1 MKNLL
6 RIGVDIGSTTI
17 KMVVINQKEKIL
29 FKTYRRHLAD
39 IRNAFKSCL
48 LDAENT
54 IKNNRLIFSISGSG
68 GMSIAEKLKV
78 EFIQE
83 VIASTKAI
91 QKHNPETDV
100 VIELGGEDAKITY
113 LNGGIEQRMNGSCA
127 GGTGAFIDQMA
138 SLLNMDA
145 SSLNEEAKN
154 YTNIYPIAARC
165 GVFAKTDV
173 QPLINEGAKKSDIAI
188 SIFHAV
194 VVQTISVLACGRPI
208 LGKVAFL
215 GGPLTF
221 LSELRK
227 RFIDVLELKEDD
239 VIFPDDSEL
248 YVALGAALSC
258 EGKNEYDY
266 EEVLK
271 NLEDIKVDEEHK
283 SDSLE
288 PLFKNEAEYKE
299 FKDRHDQ
306 NIIKELSIDEAKGP
320 CFLGIDAGS
329 TTTKAVLIN
338 DKSEILYSYYAS
350 NKGNPVDTASGIL
363 KEIYSNIPE
372 GAQIVY
378 SGVTGYGEHL
388 LKEAFS
394 IDIGEIET
402 VAHYKAA
409 KFFCKNVDFILDIG
423 GQDMKCLRIKDG
435 TIQSITLNE
444 ACSAGCGSFLQAFAK
459 SLGFEIKD
467 FAKKAIFAKA
477 PVDLGSKC
485 TVFMNSKVKQAQKE
499 GFTVEDIAAG
509 LAYSVVKNSL
519 YKVIKLRNPDE
530 LGNNI
535 VVQGGTFYNEAVL
548 RSFELL
554 SGRNVV
560 RPNISGL
567 MGAFGAAI
575 LAKEAYELKN
585 KIACDEDETAATVE
599 SNIFCEEKN
608 LNIYDEKDNTRGIQ
622 ILTNMNDDKPLHIST
637 LVTKENVDKIDM
649 KSTNS
654 RCKGCSNSCL
664 LTINRF
670 PNGNKFIAG
679 NKCDIPLGNNKNN
692 KDIPNLYEY
701 KYKRVFNY
709 KPLELSEAKRGVIG
723 IPRVLN
729 MYENYPLWF
738 TIFTKLGFRVELSE
752 KSSKK
757 LYEKG
762 LTSIVSETAC
772 YPAKITHGHVED
784 LIEKGIKN
792 IFYPCILHE
801 SREFKNATDTFNCPV
816 VTSYA
821 EVIKNNMDSIE
832 KNKVNFMNP
841 FLPIAN
847 KGKLKKRLKEALS
860 IFNISQR
867 EISCAVEEAFKEQ
880 ENFRRDIR
888 EKGIETLEYIKNNNI
903 QGILLGGRP
912 YHVDPEINHGMP
924 KLINS
929 LGFAVLTEDS
939 VAHLGEIEGKL
950 NVVDQWAYHS
960 RLYRASNFIINNKN
974 VNLVQLTSFGCGLDS
989 ITTDAVSE
997 IIEKGSKI
1005 YTNIKIDEGSNLGAA
1020 RIRLRSLKA
1029 AIDERKNIDTK
1040 SYIIESNKKS
1050 FVNPGKS
1057 KTIIVPQFSP
1067 IHFNILESAFRACGY
1082 DLIVL
1087 NNGDKAIDEGLKY
1100 VNNDICYPAIVV
1112 IGQVI
1117 EALKTGNYDLENTSI
1132 LLAQTEGQCRFTNYT
1147 SVLEKALKESGYE
1160 GIPVLSL
1167 SLAGIDKTNSLEGM
1181 NLNLVKKSIV
1191 GVIYGD
1197 LLSKVLHRV
1206 RPYEKIKG
1214 STDELYNKWN
1224 NICRD
1229 SFNEPLKKNFKN
1241 IITNIIKEFEELP
1254 RIDVYKPKV
1263 GLVGELL
1270 VKFNPIA
1277 NNKIVNMLEKEGV
1290 EVVHN
1295 DLLTLFLS
1303 SAKNQIFNYK
1313 HLDGKY
1319 INRLKGEITI
1329 KLIEKYQKV
1338 YLEALKKSKIF
1349 YVTEKIDELAN
1360 NASKI
1365 ISLGNQ
1371 SGEGWK
1377 LPGEIMELE
1386 SWGVN
1391 NVICMQPFGCLPSH
1405 AVARGAI
1412 KSLKKLNNK
1421 LNIVTIEYDPG
1432 SSEVNQTNRIKLMLA
1447 SAFDKI

>member
-1 MKNLL
+1 MGNILK
-6 RIGVDIGSTTI
+6 IGVDIGSTTI
-17 KMVVINQKEKIL
+17 KMVVIDQDEKIL

-48 LDAENT
+48 EDAESI
-54 IKNNRLIFSISGSG
+54 IKDKKLTFSISGSG
-68 GMSIAEKLKV
+68 GMSLAEKLNV

-91 QKHNPETDV
+91 QINNPETDV

-113 LNGGIEQRMNGSCA
+113 LNGGVEQRMNGTCA

-145 SSLNEEAKN
+145 GKLNEEAKS

-173 QPLINEGAKKSDIAI
+173 QPLINEGAKKCDIAI

-227 RFIDVLELKEDD
+227 RFIEVLKLKDED
-239 VIFPDDSEL
+239 VIFPQDSEL

-258 EGKNEYDY
+258 EGKSEYDY
-266 EEVLK
+266 HSILAR
-271 NLEDIKVDEEHK
+271 LEDIKGEEENK

-288 PLFKNEAEYKE
+288 PLFKNKQEYDSFKE
-299 FKDRHDQ
+299 RHDKSVV
-306 NIIKELSIDEAKGP
+306 KEIDISMAEGK
-320 CFLGIDAGS
+320 CYLGIDAGS

-338 DKSEILYSYYAS
+338 EKCEILYSYYAG
-350 NKGNPVDTASGIL
+350 NKGNPVDTAAGII

-372 GAQIVY
+372 GAKIVY

-394 IDIGEIET
+394 MDIGEIET

-409 KFFCKNVDFILDIG
+409 KFFCPDVDFILDIG

-467 FAKKAIFAKA
+467 FAKKALFAKS

-519 YKVIKLRNPDE
+519 YKVIKLRNPNE

-548 RSFELL
+548 RSFERL
-554 SGRNVV
+554 SGRNVI
-560 RPNISGL
+560 RPNIAGL

-575 LAKEAYELKN
+575 LAKENYEA
-585 KIACDEDETAATVE
+585 IACSINDETAATVE
-599 SNIFCEEKN
+599 NNIADNKN
-608 LNIYDEKDNTRGIQ
+608 
-622 ILTNMNDDKPLHIST
+622 DKVKKNNLHISN
-637 LVTKENVDKIDM
+637 LVSKENVDNIEM

-670 PNGNKFIAG
+670 PNGNRFIAG
-679 NKCDIPLGNNKNN
+679 NKCDTPLGNNTKDKN
-692 KDIPNLYEY
+692 IPNLYEY
-701 KYKRVFNY
+701 KYNRIFNY
-709 KPLELSEAKRGVIG
+709 EPLELNKAKRGIIG

-738 TIFTKLGFRVELSE
+738 TLFTNLGFRVEISE
-752 KSSKK
+752 KSSKE

-772 YPAKITHGHVED
+772 YPAKMTHGHVED

-821 EVIKNNMDSIE
+821 EVIKNNMDSLE
-832 KNKVNFMNP
+832 EENVNFMNP

-847 KGKLKKRLKEALS
+847 KSKLKKRLKDALS

-867 EISCAVEEAFKEQ
+867 EINYAVDKAWDEQ
-880 ENFRRDIR
+880 ENFKKDIR
-888 EKGIETLEYIKNNNI
+888 EKGVETLKYIKDHNI

-929 LGFAVLTEDS
+929 LGFAVFTEDS
-939 VAHLGEIEGKL
+939 VAHLGEIDGKL
-950 NVVDQWAYHS
+950 NVVDQWTYHS
-960 RLYRASNFIINNKN
+960 RLYRASNFIIDHDDI
-974 VNLVQLTSFGCGLDS
+974 NLVQLTSFGCGLDS
-989 ITTDAVSE
+989 ITTDAVAE
-997 IIEKGSKI
+997 ILECGSKI

-1029 AIDERKNIDTK
+1029 AIEERKNKNIETSITKKDTK
-1040 SYIIESNKKS
+1040 KFI
-1050 FVNPGKS
+1050 NPGKN

-1082 DLIVL
+1082 DLVVL
-1087 NNGDKAIDEGLKY
+1087 NNGNNAIDEGLKY

-1117 EALKTGNYDLENTSI
+1117 EALKSGRYDLENTSI
-1132 LLAQTEGQCRFTNYT
+1132 LLAQSEGQCRFTNYT
-1147 SVLEKALKESGYE
+1147 SVLEKALKEAGYE
-1160 GIPVLSL
+1160 DLPVLSL
-1167 SLAGIDKTNSLEGM
+1167 SLAGVDKTNSLEGM
-1181 NLNLVKKSIV
+1181 NLDLVKKSIV

-1197 LLSKVLHRV
+1197 LLSRVLHRV

-1214 STDELYNKWN
+1214 SADELYKKWTR
-1224 NICRD
+1224 ICRE
-1229 SFNEPLKKNFKN
+1229 SFEEPLKKNFKS
-1241 IITNIIKEFEELP
+1241 IISSIIKEFEELP

-1277 NNKIVNMLEKEGV
+1277 NNSIVNMLEKEGV

-1295 DLLTLFLS
+1295 DLLSLFLS

-1319 INRLKGEITI
+1319 ISKLKGEITI

-1338 YLEALKKSKIF
+1338 YIDALKKSRIF
-1349 YVTEKIDELAN
+1349 YVTEKIDEMAH

-1386 SWGVN
+1386 NWGVN
-1391 NVICMQPFGCLPSH
+1391 NVVCMQPFGCLPSH
-1405 AVARGAI
+1405 AVARGTI
-1412 KSLKKLNNK
+1412 KALKKLNNK

-1432 SSEVNQTNRIKLMLA
+1432 SSEVNQNNRIKLMLA

>member
-1 MKNLL
+1 MGNILK
-6 RIGVDIGSTTI
+6 IGVDIGSTTI
-17 KMVVINQKEKIL
+17 KMVVINQDEKIL

-48 LDAENT
+48 EDAESI
-54 IKNNRLIFSISGSG
+54 IKDKKLTFSISGSG
-68 GMSIAEKLKV
+68 GMSLAEKLNV

-91 QKHNPETDV
+91 QINNPETDV

-113 LNGGIEQRMNGSCA
+113 LNGGVEQRMNGTCA

-145 SSLNEEAKN
+145 GKLNEEAKS

-173 QPLINEGAKKSDIAI
+173 QPLINEGAKKCDIAI

-227 RFIDVLELKEDD
+227 RFIEVLKLKDED
-239 VIFPDDSEL
+239 VIFPQDSEL

-258 EGKNEYDY
+258 EGKSEYDY
-266 EEVLK
+266 HSILAR
-271 NLEDIKVDEEHK
+271 LEDIKGEEENK

-288 PLFKNEAEYKE
+288 PLFKNKQEYDSFKE
-299 FKDRHDQ
+299 RHDKSVV
-306 NIIKELSIDEAKGP
+306 KEIDISMAEGK
-320 CFLGIDAGS
+320 CYLGIDAGS

-338 DKSEILYSYYAS
+338 EKCEILYSYYAG
-350 NKGNPVDTASGIL
+350 NKGNPVDTAAGII

-372 GAQIVY
+372 GAKIVY

-394 IDIGEIET
+394 MDIGEIET

-409 KFFCKNVDFILDIG
+409 KFFCPDVDFILDIG

-467 FAKKAIFAKA
+467 FAKKALFAKS

-548 RSFELL
+548 RSFERL
-554 SGRNVV
+554 SGRNVI
-560 RPNISGL
+560 RPNIAGL

-575 LAKEAYELKN
+575 LAKENYEAR
-585 KIACDEDETAATVE
+585 ACYIDDETAATVE
-599 SNIFCEEKN
+599 NNISDNKN
-608 LNIYDEKDNTRGIQ
+608 DEVKANNI
-622 ILTNMNDDKPLHIST
+622 HIST
-637 LVTKENVDKIDM
+637 LVSKENVDNIEM

-654 RCKGCSNSCL
+654 RCRGCSNSCL

-670 PNGNKFIAG
+670 PNGNRFIAG
-679 NKCDIPLGNNKNN
+679 NKCDTPLGNNT
-692 KDIPNLYEY
+692 KDRNIPNLYEY
-701 KYKRVFNY
+701 KYNRIFNY
-709 KPLELSEAKRGVIG
+709 EPLELNKAKRGIIG

-738 TIFTKLGFRVELSE
+738 TLFTNLGFRVEISE
-752 KSSKK
+752 KSSKE

-772 YPAKITHGHVED
+772 YPAKMTHGHVED

-821 EVIKNNMDSIE
+821 EVIKNNMDSLE
-832 KNKVNFMNP
+832 ENNVNFMNP

-847 KGKLKKRLKEALS
+847 KSKLKKRLKDALS

-867 EISCAVEEAFKEQ
+867 EINYAVDKAWDEQ
-880 ENFRRDIR
+880 ENFKKDIR
-888 EKGIETLEYIKNNNI
+888 EKGVETLKYIKDHNI

-929 LGFAVLTEDS
+929 LGFAVFTEDS
-939 VAHLGEIEGKL
+939 VAHLGEIDGKL

-960 RLYRASNFIINNKN
+960 RLYRASNFIIDHDDI
-974 VNLVQLTSFGCGLDS
+974 NLVQLTSFGCGLDS
-989 ITTDAVSE
+989 ITTDAVAE
-997 IIEKGSKI
+997 ILECGSKI

-1029 AIDERKNIDTK
+1029 AIEERRNKNIETSITKKDTK
-1040 SYIIESNKKS
+1040 KFI
-1050 FVNPGKS
+1050 NPGKN

-1082 DLIVL
+1082 DLVVL
-1087 NNGDKAIDEGLKY
+1087 NNGDNAIDEGLKY

-1117 EALKTGNYDLENTSI
+1117 EALKSGRYDLENTSI
-1132 LLAQTEGQCRFTNYT
+1132 LLAQSEGQCRFTNYT
-1147 SVLEKALKESGYE
+1147 SVLEKALKEAGYE
-1160 GIPVLSL
+1160 DLPVLSL
-1167 SLAGIDKTNSLEGM
+1167 SLAGVDKTNSLEGM
-1181 NLNLVKKSIV
+1181 NLDLVKKSIV

-1197 LLSKVLHRV
+1197 LLSRVLHRV

-1214 STDELYNKWN
+1214 SADELYKKWTR
-1224 NICRD
+1224 ICRE
-1229 SFNEPLKKNFKN
+1229 SFEEPLKKNFKS
-1241 IITNIIKEFEELP
+1241 IISSIIKEFEELP

-1277 NNKIVNMLEKEGV
+1277 NNSIVNMLEKEGV

-1295 DLLTLFLS
+1295 DLLSLFLS

-1319 INRLKGEITI
+1319 ISKLKGEITI

-1338 YLEALKKSKIF
+1338 YIDALKKSRIF
-1349 YVTEKIDELAN
+1349 YVTEKIDEMAH

-1386 SWGVN
+1386 NWGVN
-1391 NVICMQPFGCLPSH
+1391 NVVCMQPFGCLPSH
-1405 AVARGAI
+1405 AVARGTI
-1412 KSLKKLNNK
+1412 KALKKFNNK

-1432 SSEVNQTNRIKLMLA
+1432 SSEVNQNNRIKLMLA

>member
-1 MKNLL
+1 MGNILK
-6 RIGVDIGSTTI
+6 IGVDIGSTTI
-17 KMVVINQKEKIL
+17 KMVVIDQDEKIL

-48 LDAENT
+48 EDAENI
-54 IKNNRLIFSISGSG
+54 IKDKKLTFSISGSG
-68 GMSIAEKLKV
+68 GMSLAEKLNV

-91 QKHNPETDV
+91 QINNPETDV

-113 LNGGIEQRMNGSCA
+113 LNGGVEQRMNGTCA

-145 SSLNEEAKN
+145 GRLNEEAKD

-173 QPLINEGAKKSDIAI
+173 QPLINEGAKKCDIAI

-227 RFIDVLELKEDD
+227 RFIEVLKLKDEDI
-239 VIFPDDSEL
+239 IFPQDSEL

-258 EGKNEYDY
+258 EGKSEYDY
-266 EEVLK
+266 HSILAR
-271 NLEDIKVDEEHK
+271 LEDIKGEEENK

-288 PLFKNEAEYKE
+288 PLFKNKQEYDSFKE
-299 FKDRHDQ
+299 RHDKSVV
-306 NIIKELSIDEAKGP
+306 KEIDISMAEGK
-320 CFLGIDAGS
+320 CYLGIDAGS

-338 DKSEILYSYYAS
+338 EKCEILYSYYAG
-350 NKGNPVDTASGIL
+350 NKGNPVDTAAGII
-363 KEIYSNIPE
+363 KEVYSNIPE
-372 GAQIVY
+372 GAKIVY

-394 IDIGEIET
+394 MDIGEIET

-409 KFFCKNVDFILDIG
+409 KFFCPDVDFILDIG

-459 SLGFEIKD
+459 SLGFEIED
-467 FAKKAIFAKA
+467 FAKKALFAKS

-548 RSFELL
+548 RSFERL
-554 SGRNVV
+554 SGRNVI
-560 RPNISGL
+560 RANIAGL

-575 LAKEAYELKN
+575 LAKENYEAR
-585 KIACDEDETAATVE
+585 ACSVNDETAATVE
-599 SNIFCEEKN
+599 NNISDNKN
-608 LNIYDEKDNTRGIQ
+608 DEVKANNI
-622 ILTNMNDDKPLHIST
+622 HIST
-637 LVTKENVDKIDM
+637 LVSKENVDNIEM

-670 PNGNKFIAG
+670 PNGNRFIAG
-679 NKCDIPLGNNKNN
+679 NKCDTPLGNNTKDKN
-692 KDIPNLYEY
+692 IPNLYEY
-701 KYKRVFNY
+701 KYNRIFNY
-709 KPLELSEAKRGVIG
+709 EPLELSKAKRGVIG

-738 TIFTKLGFRVELSE
+738 TLFTNLGFRVEISE

-772 YPAKITHGHVED
+772 YPAKMTHGHVED

-821 EVIKNNMDSIE
+821 EVIKNNMDSLE
-832 KNKVNFMNP
+832 ENNVNFMNP

-847 KGKLKKRLKEALS
+847 KSKLKKRLKNTLS
-860 IFNISQR
+860 IFNISQK
-867 EISCAVEEAFKEQ
+867 EINYAVDKAWDEQ
-880 ENFRRDIR
+880 ENFKKDIR
-888 EKGIETLEYIKNNNI
+888 EKGVKTLKYIKDHNI

-929 LGFAVLTEDS
+929 LGFAVFTEDS
-939 VAHLGEIEGKL
+939 VAHLGEIDGKL

-960 RLYRASNFIINNKN
+960 RLYRASNFIIDHDDI
-974 VNLVQLTSFGCGLDS
+974 NLVQLTSFGCGLDS
-989 ITTDAVSE
+989 ITTDAVAE
-997 IIEKGSKI
+997 ILECGSKI

-1029 AIDERKNIDTK
+1029 AIEERKNKNIETSITKRDTK
-1040 SYIIESNKKS
+1040 KFI
-1050 FVNPGKS
+1050 NPGKN

-1082 DLIVL
+1082 DLVVL
-1087 NNGDKAIDEGLKY
+1087 NNGDNAIDEGLKY

-1117 EALKTGNYDLENTSI
+1117 EALKSGRYDLENTSI
-1132 LLAQTEGQCRFTNYT
+1132 LLAQSEGQCRFTNYT
-1147 SVLEKALKESGYE
+1147 SVLEKALKEAGYE
-1160 GIPVLSL
+1160 DLPVLSL
-1167 SLAGIDKTNSLEGM
+1167 SLAGVDKTNSLEGM
-1181 NLNLVKKSIV
+1181 NLDLVKKSIV

-1197 LLSKVLHRV
+1197 LLSRVLHRV

-1214 STDELYNKWN
+1214 SADELYKKWTR
-1224 NICRD
+1224 ICRE
-1229 SFNEPLKKNFKN
+1229 SFEEPLKKNFKS
-1241 IITNIIKEFEELP
+1241 IILSIIKEFEELP

-1277 NNKIVNMLEKEGV
+1277 NNSIVNMLEKEGV

-1295 DLLTLFLS
+1295 DLLSLFLS

-1319 INRLKGEITI
+1319 ISKLKGEITI

-1338 YLEALKKSKIF
+1338 YIDALKKSRIF
-1349 YVTEKIDELAN
+1349 YVTEKIDEMAH

-1386 SWGVN
+1386 NWGVN
-1391 NVICMQPFGCLPSH
+1391 NVVCMQPFGCLPSH
-1405 AVARGAI
+1405 AVARGTI
-1412 KSLKKLNNK
+1412 KALKKLNNK

-1432 SSEVNQTNRIKLMLA
+1432 SSEVNQNNRIKLMLA

>member
-1 MKNLL
+1 MGNILK
-6 RIGVDIGSTTI
+6 IGVDIGSTTI
-17 KMVVINQKEKIL
+17 KMVVIDQDEKIL

-48 LDAENT
+48 EDAESI
-54 IKNNRLIFSISGSG
+54 IKDKKLTFSISGSG
-68 GMSIAEKLKV
+68 GMSLAEKLNV

-91 QKHNPETDV
+91 QINNPETDV

-113 LNGGIEQRMNGSCA
+113 LNGGVEQRMNGTCA

-145 SSLNEEAKN
+145 GKLNEEAKS

-173 QPLINEGAKKSDIAI
+173 QPLINEGAKKCDIAI

-227 RFIDVLELKEDD
+227 RFIEVLKLKDED
-239 VIFPDDSEL
+239 VIFPQDSEL

-258 EGKNEYDY
+258 EGKSEYDY
-266 EEVLK
+266 HSILAR
-271 NLEDIKVDEEHK
+271 LEDIKDEEENK

-288 PLFKNEAEYKE
+288 PLFKNKQEYDSFKE
-299 FKDRHDQ
+299 RHDKSVV
-306 NIIKELSIDEAKGP
+306 KEIDISMAEGK
-320 CFLGIDAGS
+320 CYLGIDAGS

-338 DKSEILYSYYAS
+338 EKCEILYSYYAG
-350 NKGNPVDTASGIL
+350 NKGNPVDTAAGII

-372 GAQIVY
+372 GAKIVY

-394 IDIGEIET
+394 MDIGEIET

-409 KFFCKNVDFILDIG
+409 KFFCPDVDFILDIG

-467 FAKKAIFAKA
+467 FAKKALFAKS

-548 RSFELL
+548 RSFERL
-554 SGRNVV
+554 SGRNVI
-560 RPNISGL
+560 RPNIAGL

-575 LAKEAYELKN
+575 LAKENYEAR
-585 KIACDEDETAATVE
+585 ACYIDDETAATVE
-599 SNIFCEEKN
+599 NNISDNKN
-608 LNIYDEKDNTRGIQ
+608 DEVKANNI
-622 ILTNMNDDKPLHIST
+622 HIST
-637 LVTKENVDKIDM
+637 LVSKENVDNIEM

-654 RCKGCSNSCL
+654 RCRGCSNSCL

-670 PNGNKFIAG
+670 PNGNRFIAG
-679 NKCDIPLGNNKNN
+679 NKCDTPLGNNTKDKN
-692 KDIPNLYEY
+692 IPNLYEY
-701 KYKRVFNY
+701 KYNRIFNY
-709 KPLELSEAKRGVIG
+709 EPLELNKAKRGIIG

-738 TIFTKLGFRVELSE
+738 TLFTNLGFRVEISE
-752 KSSKK
+752 KSSKE

-772 YPAKITHGHVED
+772 YPAKMTHGHVED

-821 EVIKNNMDSIE
+821 EVIKNNMDSLE
-832 KNKVNFMNP
+832 ENNVNFMNP

-847 KGKLKKRLKEALS
+847 KSKLKKRLKDALS

-867 EISCAVEEAFKEQ
+867 EINYAVDKAWDEQ
-880 ENFRRDIR
+880 ENFKKDIR
-888 EKGIETLEYIKNNNI
+888 EKGVETLKYIKDHNI

-929 LGFAVLTEDS
+929 LGFAVFTEDS
-939 VAHLGEIEGKL
+939 VAHLGEIDGKL

-960 RLYRASNFIINNKN
+960 RLYRASNFIIDHDDI
-974 VNLVQLTSFGCGLDS
+974 NLVQLTSFGCGLDS
-989 ITTDAVSE
+989 ITTDAVAE
-997 IIEKGSKI
+997 ILECGSKI

-1029 AIDERKNIDTK
+1029 AIEERKNKNIETSITKKDTK
-1040 SYIIESNKKS
+1040 KFI
-1050 FVNPGKS
+1050 NPGKN

-1082 DLIVL
+1082 DLVVL
-1087 NNGDKAIDEGLKY
+1087 NNGDNAIDEGLKY

-1117 EALKTGNYDLENTSI
+1117 EALKSGRYDLENTSI
-1132 LLAQTEGQCRFTNYT
+1132 LLAQSEGQCRFTNYT
-1147 SVLEKALKESGYE
+1147 SVLEKALKEAGYE
-1160 GIPVLSL
+1160 DLPVLSL
-1167 SLAGIDKTNSLEGM
+1167 SLAGVDKTNSLEGM
-1181 NLNLVKKSIV
+1181 NLDLVKKSIV

-1197 LLSKVLHRV
+1197 LLSRVLHRV

-1214 STDELYNKWN
+1214 SADELYKKWTR
-1224 NICRD
+1224 ICRE
-1229 SFNEPLKKNFKN
+1229 SFEEPLKKNFKS
-1241 IITNIIKEFEELP
+1241 IISSIIKEFEELP

-1277 NNKIVNMLEKEGV
+1277 NNSIVNMLEKEGV

-1295 DLLTLFLS
+1295 DLLSLFLS

-1319 INRLKGEITI
+1319 ISKLKGEITI

-1338 YLEALKKSKIF
+1338 YIDALKKSRIF
-1349 YVTEKIDELAN
+1349 YVTEKIDEMAH

-1386 SWGVN
+1386 NWGVN
-1391 NVICMQPFGCLPSH
+1391 NVVCMQPFGCLPSH
-1405 AVARGAI
+1405 AVARGTI
-1412 KSLKKLNNK
+1412 KALKKLNNK

-1432 SSEVNQTNRIKLMLA
+1432 SSEVNQNNRIKLMLA

>member
-1 MKNLL
+1 MGNILK
-6 RIGVDIGSTTI
+6 IGVDIGSTTI
-17 KMVVINQKEKIL
+17 KMVVIDQDEKIL

-48 LDAENT
+48 EDAENI
-54 IKNNRLIFSISGSG
+54 IKDKKLTFSISGSG
-68 GMSIAEKLKV
+68 GMSLAEKLNV

-91 QKHNPETDV
+91 QINNPETDV

-113 LNGGIEQRMNGSCA
+113 LNGGVEQRMNGTCA

-145 SSLNEEAKN
+145 GRLNEEAKD

-173 QPLINEGAKKSDIAI
+173 QPLINEGAKKCDIAI

-227 RFIDVLELKEDD
+227 RFIEVLKLKDEDI
-239 VIFPDDSEL
+239 IFPQDSEL

-258 EGKNEYDY
+258 EGKSEYDY
-266 EEVLK
+266 HSILAR
-271 NLEDIKVDEEHK
+271 LEDIKGEEENK

-288 PLFKNEAEYKE
+288 PLFKNKQEYDSFKE
-299 FKDRHDQ
+299 RHD
-306 NIIKELSIDEAKGP
+306 KSVVREIDISMAEGK
-320 CFLGIDAGS
+320 CYLGIDAGS

-338 DKSEILYSYYAS
+338 EKCEILYSYYAG
-350 NKGNPVDTASGIL
+350 NKGNPVDTAAGII

-372 GAQIVY
+372 GAKIVY

-394 IDIGEIET
+394 MDIGEIET

-409 KFFCKNVDFILDIG
+409 KFFCPDVDFILDIG

-459 SLGFEIKD
+459 SLGFEIED
-467 FAKKAIFAKA
+467 FAKKALFAKS

-548 RSFELL
+548 RSFERL
-554 SGRNVV
+554 SGRNVI
-560 RPNISGL
+560 RPNIAGL

-575 LAKEAYELKN
+575 LAKENYEAR
-585 KIACDEDETAATVE
+585 ACSVNDETAATVE
-599 SNIFCEEKN
+599 NNISDNKN
-608 LNIYDEKDNTRGIQ
+608 DEVKANNI
-622 ILTNMNDDKPLHIST
+622 HIST
-637 LVTKENVDKIDM
+637 LVSKENVDNIEM

-670 PNGNKFIAG
+670 PNGNRFIAG
-679 NKCDIPLGNNKNN
+679 NKCDTPLGNNTKDKN
-692 KDIPNLYEY
+692 IPNLYEY
-701 KYKRVFNY
+701 KYNRIFNY
-709 KPLELSEAKRGVIG
+709 EPLELSKAKRGVIG

-738 TIFTKLGFRVELSE
+738 TLFTNLGFRVEISE

-772 YPAKITHGHVED
+772 YPAKMTHGHVED

-821 EVIKNNMDSIE
+821 EVIKNNMDSLE
-832 KNKVNFMNP
+832 ENNVNFMNP

-847 KGKLKKRLKEALS
+847 KSKLKKRLKNTLS
-860 IFNISQR
+860 IFNISQK
-867 EISCAVEEAFKEQ
+867 EINYAVDKAWDEQ
-880 ENFRRDIR
+880 ENFKKDIR
-888 EKGIETLEYIKNNNI
+888 EKGVKTLKYIKDHNI

-929 LGFAVLTEDS
+929 LGFAVFTEDS
-939 VAHLGEIEGKL
+939 VAHLGEIDGKL

-960 RLYRASNFIINNKN
+960 RLYRASNFIIDHDDI
-974 VNLVQLTSFGCGLDS
+974 NLVQLTSFGCGLDS
-989 ITTDAVSE
+989 ITTDAVAE
-997 IIEKGSKI
+997 ILECGSKI

-1029 AIDERKNIDTK
+1029 AIEERKNKNIETSITKRDTK
-1040 SYIIESNKKS
+1040 KFI
-1050 FVNPGKS
+1050 NPGKN

-1082 DLIVL
+1082 DLVVL
-1087 NNGDKAIDEGLKY
+1087 NNGDNAIDEGLKY

-1117 EALKTGNYDLENTSI
+1117 EALKSGRYDLENTSI
-1132 LLAQTEGQCRFTNYT
+1132 LLAQSEGQCRFTNYT
-1147 SVLEKALKESGYE
+1147 SVLEKALKEAGYE
-1160 GIPVLSL
+1160 DLPVLSL
-1167 SLAGIDKTNSLEGM
+1167 SLAGVDKTNSLEGM
-1181 NLNLVKKSIV
+1181 NLDLVKKSIV

-1197 LLSKVLHRV
+1197 LLSRVLHRV

-1214 STDELYNKWN
+1214 SADELYKKWTR
-1224 NICRD
+1224 ICRE
-1229 SFNEPLKKNFKN
+1229 SFEEPLKKNFKS
-1241 IITNIIKEFEELP
+1241 IISSIIKEFEELP

-1277 NNKIVNMLEKEGV
+1277 NNSIVNMLEKEGV

-1295 DLLTLFLS
+1295 DLLSLFLS

-1319 INRLKGEITI
+1319 ISKLKGEITI

-1338 YLEALKKSKIF
+1338 YIDALKKSRIF
-1349 YVTEKIDELAN
+1349 YVTEKIDEMAH

-1386 SWGVN
+1386 NWGVN
-1391 NVICMQPFGCLPSH
+1391 NVVCMQPFGCLPSH
-1405 AVARGAI
+1405 AVARGTI
-1412 KSLKKLNNK
+1412 KALKKLNNK

-1432 SSEVNQTNRIKLMLA
+1432 SSEVNQNNRIKLMLA

>member
-1 MKNLL
+1 MGNILK
-6 RIGVDIGSTTI
+6 IGVDIGSTTI
-17 KMVVINQKEKIL
+17 KMVVINQDEKIL

-48 LDAENT
+48 EDAESI
-54 IKNNRLIFSISGSG
+54 IKDKKLTFSISGSG
-68 GMSIAEKLKV
+68 GMSLAEKLNV

-91 QKHNPETDV
+91 QINNPETDV

-113 LNGGIEQRMNGSCA
+113 LNGGVEQRMNGTCA

-145 SSLNEEAKN
+145 GKLNEEAKS

-173 QPLINEGAKKSDIAI
+173 QPLINEGAKKCDIAI

-227 RFIDVLELKEDD
+227 RFIEVLKLKDED
-239 VIFPDDSEL
+239 VIFPQDSEL

-258 EGKNEYDY
+258 EGKSEYDY
-266 EEVLK
+266 HSILAR
-271 NLEDIKVDEEHK
+271 LEDIKGEEENK

-288 PLFKNEAEYKE
+288 PLFKNKQEYDSFKE
-299 FKDRHDQ
+299 RHDKSVV
-306 NIIKELSIDEAKGP
+306 KEIDISMAEGK
-320 CFLGIDAGS
+320 CYLGIDAGS

-338 DKSEILYSYYAS
+338 EKCEILYSYYAG
-350 NKGNPVDTASGIL
+350 NKGNPVDTAAGII

-372 GAQIVY
+372 GAKIVY

-394 IDIGEIET
+394 MDIGEIET

-409 KFFCKNVDFILDIG
+409 KFFCPDVDFILDIG

-467 FAKKAIFAKA
+467 FAKKALFAKS

-548 RSFELL
+548 RSFERL
-554 SGRNVV
+554 SGRNVI
-560 RPNISGL
+560 RPNIAGL

-575 LAKEAYELKN
+575 LAKENYEAR
-585 KIACDEDETAATVE
+585 ACYIDDETAATVE
-599 SNIFCEEKN
+599 NNISDNKN
-608 LNIYDEKDNTRGIQ
+608 DEVKANNI
-622 ILTNMNDDKPLHIST
+622 HIST
-637 LVTKENVDKIDM
+637 LVSKENVDNIEM

-654 RCKGCSNSCL
+654 RCRGCSNSCL

-670 PNGNKFIAG
+670 PNGNRFIAG
-679 NKCDIPLGNNKNN
+679 NKCDTPLGNNT
-692 KDIPNLYEY
+692 KDRNIPNLYEY
-701 KYKRVFNY
+701 KYNRIFNY
-709 KPLELSEAKRGVIG
+709 EPLELNKAKRGIIG

-738 TIFTKLGFRVELSE
+738 TLFTNLGFRVEISE
-752 KSSKK
+752 KSSKE

-772 YPAKITHGHVED
+772 YPAKMTHGHVEY

-821 EVIKNNMDSIE
+821 EVIKNNMDSLE
-832 KNKVNFMNP
+832 ENNVNFMNP

-847 KGKLKKRLKEALS
+847 KSKLKKRLKDALS

-867 EISCAVEEAFKEQ
+867 EINYAVDKAWDEQ
-880 ENFRRDIR
+880 ENFKKDIR
-888 EKGIETLEYIKNNNI
+888 EKGVETLKYIKDHNI

-929 LGFAVLTEDS
+929 LGFAVFTEDS
-939 VAHLGEIEGKL
+939 VAHLGEIDGKL

-960 RLYRASNFIINNKN
+960 RLYRASNFIIDHDDI
-974 VNLVQLTSFGCGLDS
+974 NLVQLTSFGCGLDS
-989 ITTDAVSE
+989 ITTDAVAE
-997 IIEKGSKI
+997 ILECGSKI

-1029 AIDERKNIDTK
+1029 AIEERRNKNIETSITKKDTK
-1040 SYIIESNKKS
+1040 KFI
-1050 FVNPGKS
+1050 NPGKN

-1082 DLIVL
+1082 DLVVL
-1087 NNGDKAIDEGLKY
+1087 NNGDNAIDEGLKY

-1117 EALKTGNYDLENTSI
+1117 EALKSGRYDLENTSI
-1132 LLAQTEGQCRFTNYT
+1132 LLAQSEGQCRFTNYT
-1147 SVLEKALKESGYE
+1147 SVLEKALKEAGYE
-1160 GIPVLSL
+1160 DLPVLSL
-1167 SLAGIDKTNSLEGM
+1167 SLAGVDKTNSLEGM
-1181 NLNLVKKSIV
+1181 NLDLVKKSIV

-1197 LLSKVLHRV
+1197 LLSRVLHRV

-1214 STDELYNKWN
+1214 SADELYKKWTR
-1224 NICRD
+1224 ICRE
-1229 SFNEPLKKNFKN
+1229 SFEEPLKKNFKS
-1241 IITNIIKEFEELP
+1241 IISSIIKEFEELP

-1277 NNKIVNMLEKEGV
+1277 NNSIVNMLEKEGV

-1295 DLLTLFLS
+1295 DLLSLFLS

-1319 INRLKGEITI
+1319 ISKLKGEITI

-1338 YLEALKKSKIF
+1338 YIDALKKSRIF
-1349 YVTEKIDELAN
+1349 YVTEKIDEMAH

-1386 SWGVN
+1386 NWGVN
-1391 NVICMQPFGCLPSH
+1391 NVVCMQPFGCLPSH
-1405 AVARGAI
+1405 AVARGTI
-1412 KSLKKLNNK
+1412 KALKKLNNK

-1432 SSEVNQTNRIKLMLA
+1432 SSEVNQNNRIKLMLA

>member
-1 MKNLL
+1 MKNIL

-17 KMVVINQKEKIL
+17 KMVAIDQYEKIL

-48 LDAENT
+48 EDAESIMRDN
-54 IKNNRLIFSISGSG
+54 KLIFSISGSG
-68 GMSIAEKLKV
+68 GMTLAEKLGV

-91 QKHNPETDV
+91 QKHNPDTDV

-113 LNGGIEQRMNGSCA
+113 LNGGIEQRMNGTCA

-145 SSLNEEAKN
+145 STLNEEAKK
-154 YTNIYPIAARC
+154 YTHIYPIAARC

-173 QPLINEGAKKSDIAI
+173 QPLINEGAQKCDIAM

-221 LSELRK
+221 LSQLRK
-227 RFIDVLELKEDD
+227 RFIEVLKLKDED
-239 VIFPDDSEL
+239 VIFPSDSEL

-258 EGKNEYDY
+258 EGKIQYDFDTVCAKL
-266 EEVLK
+266 EE
-271 NLEDIKVDEEHK
+271 IKSEEENK
-283 SDSLE
+283 SDCLE
-288 PLFKNEAEYKE
+288 PLFRSEAEYKE
-299 FKDRHDQ
+299 FKDRHNKDIVKEF
-306 NIIKELSIDEAKGP
+306 NINEAEGK

-338 DKSEILYSYYAS
+338 EKCEILYSYYAG
-350 NKGNPVDTASGIL
+350 NKGNPVDTAAGIL

-394 IDIGEIET
+394 MDIGEIET

-409 KFFCKNVDFILDIG
+409 KFFCPDVDFILDIG

-444 ACSAGCGSFLQAFAK
+444 ACSAGCGSFIQAFAK

-467 FAKKAIFAKA
+467 FAEKALFAKA

-519 YKVIKLRNPDE
+519 YKVIKLRNPQE

-548 RSFELL
+548 RSFEKL
-554 SGRNVV
+554 SGRNVI

-575 LAKEAYELKN
+575 LAKESYETKVDLSYEEAAVTRENNVSVQDDNDNKPDNIQESKAYFH
-585 KIACDEDETAATVE
+585 TGG
-599 SNIFCEEKN
+599 NI
-608 LNIYDEKDNTRGIQ
+608 
-622 ILTNMNDDKPLHIST
+622 HITT
-637 LVTKENVDKIDM
+637 LVSQDNVDKIEM

-654 RCKGCSNSCL
+654 RCNGCSNSCM

-670 PNGNKFIAG
+670 PNGNRFIAG
-679 NKCDIPLGNNKNN
+679 NKCDTPLGNNTYN

-701 KYKRVFNY
+701 KYNRVFEY
-709 KPLELSEAKRGVIG
+709 KPLEIEEAKRGIIG

-729 MYENYPLWF
+729 IYENYPLWF
-738 TIFTKLGFRVELSE
+738 TLFTNLGFRVQLSG

-784 LIEKGIKN
+784 LIERGIKN

-832 KNKVNFMNP
+832 KNNVNFMNP

-847 KGKLKKRLKEALS
+847 KSKLKKRLREVLS
-860 IFNISQR
+860 MFNISQR
-867 EISCAVEEAFKEQ
+867 EINYAVDKAWEEQ
-880 ENFRRDIR
+880 ERFRADIR
-888 EKGIETLEYIKNNNI
+888 KKGIETLEYIKEHNI

-939 VAHLGEIEGKL
+939 VAHLGEIKEKL

-960 RLYRASNFIINNKN
+960 RLYRASNFIINHENI
-974 VNLVQLTSFGCGLDS
+974 NLVQLTSFGCGLDS

-997 IIEKGSKI
+997 ILENGSKI

-1029 AIDERKNIDTK
+1029 AIEERKNKNIQMSIK
-1040 SYIIESNKKS
+1040 PKEVKP

-1067 IHFNILESAFRACGY
+1067 IHFNILESAFRTCGY
-1082 DLIVL
+1082 DLVVL

-1117 EALKTGNYDLENTSI
+1117 EALKTGKYDLDNTSI

-1147 SVLEKALKESGYE
+1147 SVLEKALKEAGYE
-1160 GIPVLSL
+1160 DIPVLSL
-1167 SLAGIDKTNSLEGM
+1167 SLAGVDKNNTLAGM
-1181 NLNLVKKSIV
+1181 NLDLVKKSIV
-1191 GVIYGD
+1191 GIIYGD
-1197 LLSKVLHRV
+1197 LLSRVLHRV

-1214 STDELYNKWN
+1214 SADELYKKWTQ
-1224 NICRD
+1224 ICRK
-1229 SFNEPLKKNFKN
+1229 SFDEPLKKNFKN
-1241 IITNIIKEFEELP
+1241 IITGIIKEFEELP

-1277 NNKIVNMLEKEGV
+1277 NNKIVNMLEDEGV

-1295 DLLTLFLS
+1295 DLLSLFLA

-1313 HLDGKY
+1313 HLDGTY
-1319 INRLKGEITI
+1319 INKLKGEITI

-1338 YLEALKKSKIF
+1338 YLGALKKSRIF
-1349 YVTEKIDELAN
+1349 YVTEKIDELAH

-1365 ISLGNQ
+1365 VSLGNQ

-1391 NVICMQPFGCLPSH
+1391 NVVCMQPFGCLPSH
-1405 AVARGAI
+1405 AVARGTI
-1412 KSLKKLNNK
+1412 KALKKLNNR

>member
-1 MKNLL
+1 MGNILK
-6 RIGVDIGSTTI
+6 IGVDIGSTTI
-17 KMVVINQKEKIL
+17 KMVVIDQDEKIL

-48 LDAENT
+48 EDAESI
-54 IKNNRLIFSISGSG
+54 IKDKKLTFSISGSG
-68 GMSIAEKLKV
+68 GMSLAEKLNV

-91 QKHNPETDV
+91 QINNPETDV

-113 LNGGIEQRMNGSCA
+113 LNGGIEQRMNGTCA

-145 SSLNEEAKN
+145 GKLNEEAKS

-173 QPLINEGAKKSDIAI
+173 QPLINEGAKKCDIAI

-227 RFIDVLELKEDD
+227 RFIEVLKLKDED
-239 VIFPDDSEL
+239 VIFPQDSEL

-258 EGKNEYDY
+258 EGKSEYDY
-266 EEVLK
+266 HSILAR
-271 NLEDIKVDEEHK
+271 LEDIKGEEENK

-288 PLFKNEAEYKE
+288 PLFKNKQEYDSFKE
-299 FKDRHDQ
+299 RHDKSVV
-306 NIIKELSIDEAKGP
+306 KEIDISMAEGK
-320 CFLGIDAGS
+320 CYLGIDAGS

-338 DKSEILYSYYAS
+338 EKCEILYSYYAG
-350 NKGNPVDTASGIL
+350 NKGNPVDTAAGII

-372 GAQIVY
+372 GAKIVY

-394 IDIGEIET
+394 MDIGEIET

-409 KFFCKNVDFILDIG
+409 KFFCPDVDFILDIG

-467 FAKKAIFAKA
+467 FAKKALFAKS

-519 YKVIKLRNPDE
+519 YKVIKLRNPNE

-548 RSFELL
+548 RSFERL
-554 SGRNVV
+554 SGRNVI
-560 RPNISGL
+560 RPNIAGL

-575 LAKEAYELKN
+575 LAKENYEA
-585 KIACDEDETAATVE
+585 IACSINDETAATVE
-599 SNIFCEEKN
+599 NNIADNKN
-608 LNIYDEKDNTRGIQ
+608 
-622 ILTNMNDDKPLHIST
+622 DKVKKNNLHISN
-637 LVTKENVDKIDM
+637 LVSKENVDNIEM

-670 PNGNKFIAG
+670 PNGNRFIAG
-679 NKCDIPLGNNKNN
+679 NKCDTPLGNNTKDKN
-692 KDIPNLYEY
+692 IPNLYEY
-701 KYKRVFNY
+701 KYNRIFNY
-709 KPLELSEAKRGVIG
+709 EPLELNKAKRGIIG

-738 TIFTKLGFRVELSE
+738 TLFTNLGFRVEISE
-752 KSSKK
+752 KSSKE

-772 YPAKITHGHVED
+772 YPAKMTHGHVED

-821 EVIKNNMDSIE
+821 EVIKNNMDSLE
-832 KNKVNFMNP
+832 EENVNFMNP

-847 KGKLKKRLKEALS
+847 KSKLKKRLKDALS

-867 EISCAVEEAFKEQ
+867 EINYAVDKAWDEQ
-880 ENFRRDIR
+880 ENFKKDIR
-888 EKGIETLEYIKNNNI
+888 EKGVETLKYIKDHNI

-929 LGFAVLTEDS
+929 LGFAVFTEDS
-939 VAHLGEIEGKL
+939 VAHLGEIDGKL

-960 RLYRASNFIINNKN
+960 RLYRASNFIIDHDDI
-974 VNLVQLTSFGCGLDS
+974 NLVQLTSFGCGLDS
-989 ITTDAVSE
+989 ITTDAVAE
-997 IIEKGSKI
+997 ILECGSKI

-1029 AIDERKNIDTK
+1029 AIEERKNKNIETSITKKDTK
-1040 SYIIESNKKS
+1040 KFI
-1050 FVNPGKS
+1050 NPGKN

-1082 DLIVL
+1082 DLVVL
-1087 NNGDKAIDEGLKY
+1087 NNGNNAIDEGLKY

-1117 EALKTGNYDLENTSI
+1117 EALKSGRYDLENTSI
-1132 LLAQTEGQCRFTNYT
+1132 LLAQSEGQCRFTNYT
-1147 SVLEKALKESGYE
+1147 SVLEKALKEAGYE
-1160 GIPVLSL
+1160 DLPVLSL
-1167 SLAGIDKTNSLEGM
+1167 SLAGVDKTNSLEGM
-1181 NLNLVKKSIV
+1181 NLDLVKKSIV

-1197 LLSKVLHRV
+1197 LLSRVLHRV

-1214 STDELYNKWN
+1214 SADELYKKWTR
-1224 NICRD
+1224 ICRE
-1229 SFNEPLKKNFKN
+1229 SFEEPLKKNFKS
-1241 IITNIIKEFEELP
+1241 IISSIIKEFEELP

-1277 NNKIVNMLEKEGV
+1277 NNSIVNMLEKEGV

-1295 DLLTLFLS
+1295 DLLSLFLS

-1319 INRLKGEITI
+1319 ISKLKGEITI

-1338 YLEALKKSKIF
+1338 YIDALKKSRIF
-1349 YVTEKIDELAN
+1349 YVTEKIDEMAH

-1386 SWGVN
+1386 NWGVN
-1391 NVICMQPFGCLPSH
+1391 NVVCMQPFGCLPSH
-1405 AVARGAI
+1405 AVARGTI
-1412 KSLKKLNNK
+1412 KALKKLNNK

-1432 SSEVNQTNRIKLMLA
+1432 SSEVNQNNRIKLMLA

>member
-1 MKNLL
+1 MGNILK
-6 RIGVDIGSTTI
+6 IGVDIGSTTI
-17 KMVVINQKEKIL
+17 KMVVIDQDEKIL

-48 LDAENT
+48 EDAESI
-54 IKNNRLIFSISGSG
+54 IKDKKLTFSISGSG
-68 GMSIAEKLKV
+68 GMSLAEKLNV

-91 QKHNPETDV
+91 QINNPETDV

-113 LNGGIEQRMNGSCA
+113 LNGGVEQRMNGTCA
-127 GGTGAFIDQMA
+127 GGTGSFIDQMA

-145 SSLNEEAKN
+145 GKLNEEAKS

-173 QPLINEGAKKSDIAI
+173 QPLINEGAKKCDIAI

-227 RFIDVLELKEDD
+227 RFIEVLKLKDED
-239 VIFPDDSEL
+239 VIFPQDSEL

-258 EGKNEYDY
+258 EGKSEYDY
-266 EEVLK
+266 HSILAR
-271 NLEDIKVDEEHK
+271 LEDIKGEEENK

-288 PLFKNEAEYKE
+288 PLFKNKQEYDSFKE
-299 FKDRHDQ
+299 RHDKSVV
-306 NIIKELSIDEAKGP
+306 KEIDISMAEGK
-320 CFLGIDAGS
+320 CYLGIDAGS

-338 DKSEILYSYYAS
+338 EKCEILYSYYAG
-350 NKGNPVDTASGIL
+350 NKGNPVDTAAGII

-372 GAQIVY
+372 GAKIVY

-394 IDIGEIET
+394 MDIGEIET

-409 KFFCKNVDFILDIG
+409 KFFCPDVDFILDIG

-467 FAKKAIFAKA
+467 FAKKALFAKS

-519 YKVIKLRNPDE
+519 YKVIKLRNPNE

-548 RSFELL
+548 RSFERL
-554 SGRNVV
+554 SGRNVI
-560 RPNISGL
+560 RPNIAGL

-575 LAKEAYELKN
+575 LAKENYEA
-585 KIACDEDETAATVE
+585 IACSINDETAATVE
-599 SNIFCEEKN
+599 NNIADNKN
-608 LNIYDEKDNTRGIQ
+608 
-622 ILTNMNDDKPLHIST
+622 DKVKKNNLHISN
-637 LVTKENVDKIDM
+637 LVSKENVDNIEM

-670 PNGNKFIAG
+670 PNGNRFIAG
-679 NKCDIPLGNNKNN
+679 NKCDTPLGNNTKDKN
-692 KDIPNLYEY
+692 IPNLYEY
-701 KYKRVFNY
+701 KYNRIFNY
-709 KPLELSEAKRGVIG
+709 EPLELNKAKRGIIG

-738 TIFTKLGFRVELSE
+738 TLFTNLGFRVEISE
-752 KSSKK
+752 KSSKE

-772 YPAKITHGHVED
+772 YPAKMTHGHVED

-821 EVIKNNMDSIE
+821 EVIKNNMDSLE
-832 KNKVNFMNP
+832 EENVNFMNP

-847 KGKLKKRLKEALS
+847 KSKLKKRLKDALS

-867 EISCAVEEAFKEQ
+867 EINYAVDKAWDEQ
-880 ENFRRDIR
+880 ENFKKDIR
-888 EKGIETLEYIKNNNI
+888 EKGVETLKYIKDHNI

-929 LGFAVLTEDS
+929 LGFAVFTEDS
-939 VAHLGEIEGKL
+939 VAHLGEIDGKL

-960 RLYRASNFIINNKN
+960 RLYRASNFIIDHDDI
-974 VNLVQLTSFGCGLDS
+974 NLVQLTSFGCGLDS
-989 ITTDAVSE
+989 ITTDAVAE
-997 IIEKGSKI
+997 ILECGSKI

-1029 AIDERKNIDTK
+1029 AIEERKNKNIETSITKKDTK
-1040 SYIIESNKKS
+1040 KFI
-1050 FVNPGKS
+1050 NPGKN

-1082 DLIVL
+1082 DLVVL
-1087 NNGDKAIDEGLKY
+1087 NNGNNAIDEGLKY

-1117 EALKTGNYDLENTSI
+1117 EALKSGRYDLENTSI
-1132 LLAQTEGQCRFTNYT
+1132 LLAQSEGQCRFTNYT
-1147 SVLEKALKESGYE
+1147 SVLEKALKEAGYE
-1160 GIPVLSL
+1160 DLPVLSL
-1167 SLAGIDKTNSLEGM
+1167 SLAGVDKTNSLEGM
-1181 NLNLVKKSIV
+1181 NLDLVKKSIV

-1197 LLSKVLHRV
+1197 LLSRVLHRV

-1214 STDELYNKWN
+1214 SADELYKKWTR
-1224 NICRD
+1224 ICRE
-1229 SFNEPLKKNFKN
+1229 SFEEPLKKNFKS
-1241 IITNIIKEFEELP
+1241 IISSIIKEFEELP

-1277 NNKIVNMLEKEGV
+1277 NNSIVNMLEKEGV

-1295 DLLTLFLS
+1295 DLLSLFLS

-1319 INRLKGEITI
+1319 ISKLKGEITI

-1338 YLEALKKSKIF
+1338 YIDALKKSRIF
-1349 YVTEKIDELAN
+1349 YVTEKIDEMAH

-1386 SWGVN
+1386 NWGVN
-1391 NVICMQPFGCLPSH
+1391 NVVCMQPFGCLPSH
-1405 AVARGAI
+1405 AVARGTI
-1412 KSLKKLNNK
+1412 KALKKLNNK

-1432 SSEVNQTNRIKLMLA
+1432 SSEVNQNNRIKLMLA

>member
-1 MKNLL
+1 MGNILK
-6 RIGVDIGSTTI
+6 IGVDIGSTTI
-17 KMVVINQKEKIL
+17 KMVVINQDEKIL

-48 LDAENT
+48 EDAESI
-54 IKNNRLIFSISGSG
+54 IKDKKLTFSISGSG
-68 GMSIAEKLKV
+68 GMSLAEKLNV

-91 QKHNPETDV
+91 QINNPETDV

-113 LNGGIEQRMNGSCA
+113 LNGGVEQRMNGTCA

-145 SSLNEEAKN
+145 GKLNEEAKS

-173 QPLINEGAKKSDIAI
+173 QPLINEGAKKCDIAI

-227 RFIDVLELKEDD
+227 RFIEVLKLKDED
-239 VIFPDDSEL
+239 VIFPQDSEL

-258 EGKNEYDY
+258 EGKSEYDY
-266 EEVLK
+266 HSILAR
-271 NLEDIKVDEEHK
+271 LEDIKGEEENK

-288 PLFKNEAEYKE
+288 PLFKNKQEYDSFKE
-299 FKDRHDQ
+299 RHDKSVV
-306 NIIKELSIDEAKGP
+306 KEIDISMAEGK
-320 CFLGIDAGS
+320 CYLGIDAGS
-329 TTTKAVLIN
+329 TTTKVVLIN
-338 DKSEILYSYYAS
+338 EKCEILYSYYAG
-350 NKGNPVDTASGIL
+350 NKGNPVDTAAGII

-372 GAQIVY
+372 GAKIVY

-394 IDIGEIET
+394 MDIGEIET

-409 KFFCKNVDFILDIG
+409 KFFCPDVDFILDIG

-467 FAKKAIFAKA
+467 FAKKALFAKS

-548 RSFELL
+548 RSFERL
-554 SGRNVV
+554 SGRNVI
-560 RPNISGL
+560 RPNIAGL

-575 LAKEAYELKN
+575 LAKENYEAR
-585 KIACDEDETAATVE
+585 ACYIDDETAATVE
-599 SNIFCEEKN
+599 NNISDNKN
-608 LNIYDEKDNTRGIQ
+608 DEVKANNI
-622 ILTNMNDDKPLHIST
+622 HIST
-637 LVTKENVDKIDM
+637 LVSKENVDNIEM

-654 RCKGCSNSCL
+654 RCRGCSNSCL

-670 PNGNKFIAG
+670 PNGNRFIAG
-679 NKCDIPLGNNKNN
+679 NKCDTPLGNNTKDKN
-692 KDIPNLYEY
+692 IPNLYEY
-701 KYKRVFNY
+701 KYNRIFNY
-709 KPLELSEAKRGVIG
+709 EPLKLNKAKRGIIG

-738 TIFTKLGFRVELSE
+738 TLFTNLGFRVEISE
-752 KSSKK
+752 KSSKE

-772 YPAKITHGHVED
+772 YPAKMTHGHVED

-821 EVIKNNMDSIE
+821 EVIKNNMDSLE
-832 KNKVNFMNP
+832 ENNVNFMNP

-847 KGKLKKRLKEALS
+847 KSKLKKRLKDALS

-867 EISCAVEEAFKEQ
+867 EINYAVDKAWDEQ
-880 ENFRRDIR
+880 ENFKKDIR
-888 EKGIETLEYIKNNNI
+888 EKGVETLKYIKDHNI

-929 LGFAVLTEDS
+929 LGFAVFTEDS
-939 VAHLGEIEGKL
+939 VAHLGEIDGKL

-960 RLYRASNFIINNKN
+960 RLYRASNFIIDYDDI
-974 VNLVQLTSFGCGLDS
+974 NLVQLTSFGCGLDS
-989 ITTDAVSE
+989 ITTDAVAE
-997 IIEKGSKI
+997 ILECGSKI

-1029 AIDERKNIDTK
+1029 AIEERKNKNIETSITKKDTK
-1040 SYIIESNKKS
+1040 KFI
-1050 FVNPGKS
+1050 NPGKN

-1082 DLIVL
+1082 DLVVL
-1087 NNGDKAIDEGLKY
+1087 NNGDNAIDEGLKY

-1117 EALKTGNYDLENTSI
+1117 EALKSGRYDLENTSI
-1132 LLAQTEGQCRFTNYT
+1132 LLAQSEGQCRFTNYT
-1147 SVLEKALKESGYE
+1147 SVLEKALKEAGYE
-1160 GIPVLSL
+1160 DLPVLSL
-1167 SLAGIDKTNSLEGM
+1167 SLAGVDKTNSLEGM
-1181 NLNLVKKSIV
+1181 NLDLVKKSIV

-1197 LLSKVLHRV
+1197 LLSRVLHRV

-1214 STDELYNKWN
+1214 SADELYKKWTR
-1224 NICRD
+1224 ICRE
-1229 SFNEPLKKNFKN
+1229 SFEEPLKKNFKS
-1241 IITNIIKEFEELP
+1241 IISSIIKEFEELP

-1277 NNKIVNMLEKEGV
+1277 NNSIVNMLEKEGV

-1295 DLLTLFLS
+1295 DLLSLFLS
-1303 SAKNQIFNYK
+1303 SAKNQVFNYK

-1319 INRLKGEITI
+1319 ISKLKGEITI

-1338 YLEALKKSKIF
+1338 YIDALKKSRIF
-1349 YVTEKIDELAN
+1349 YVTEKIDEMAH

-1386 SWGVN
+1386 NWGVN
-1391 NVICMQPFGCLPSH
+1391 NVVCMQPFGCLPSH
-1405 AVARGAI
+1405 AVARGTI
-1412 KSLKKLNNK
+1412 KALKKLNNK

-1432 SSEVNQTNRIKLMLA
+1432 SSEVNQNNRIKLMLA

>member
-1 MKNLL
+1 MGNILK
-6 RIGVDIGSTTI
+6 IGVDIGSTTI
-17 KMVVINQKEKIL
+17 KMVVINQDEKIL

-48 LDAENT
+48 EDAESI
-54 IKNNRLIFSISGSG
+54 IKDKKLTFSISGSG
-68 GMSIAEKLKV
+68 GMSLAEKLNV

-91 QKHNPETDV
+91 QINNPETDV

-113 LNGGIEQRMNGSCA
+113 LNGGVEQRMNGTCA

-145 SSLNEEAKN
+145 GKLNEEAKS

-173 QPLINEGAKKSDIAI
+173 QPLINEGAKKCDIAI

-227 RFIDVLELKEDD
+227 RFIEVLKLKDED
-239 VIFPDDSEL
+239 VIFPQDSEL

-258 EGKNEYDY
+258 EGKSEYDY
-266 EEVLK
+266 HSILAR
-271 NLEDIKVDEEHK
+271 LEDIKGEEENK

-288 PLFKNEAEYKE
+288 PLFKNKQEYDSFKE
-299 FKDRHDQ
+299 RHDKSVV
-306 NIIKELSIDEAKGP
+306 KEIDISMAEGK
-320 CFLGIDAGS
+320 CYLGIDAGS

-338 DKSEILYSYYAS
+338 EKCEILYSYYAG
-350 NKGNPVDTASGIL
+350 NKGNPVDTAAGII

-372 GAQIVY
+372 GAKIVY

-394 IDIGEIET
+394 MDIGEIET

-409 KFFCKNVDFILDIG
+409 KFFCPDVDFILDIG

-467 FAKKAIFAKA
+467 FAKKALFAKS

-548 RSFELL
+548 RSFERL
-554 SGRNVV
+554 SGRNVI
-560 RPNISGL
+560 RPNIAGL

-575 LAKEAYELKN
+575 LAKENYEAR
-585 KIACDEDETAATVE
+585 ACYIDDETAATVE
-599 SNIFCEEKN
+599 NNISDNKN
-608 LNIYDEKDNTRGIQ
+608 DEVKANNI
-622 ILTNMNDDKPLHIST
+622 HIST
-637 LVTKENVDKIDM
+637 LVSKENVDNIEM

-654 RCKGCSNSCL
+654 RCRGCSNSCL

-670 PNGNKFIAG
+670 PNGNRFIAG
-679 NKCDIPLGNNKNN
+679 NKCDTPLGNNT
-692 KDIPNLYEY
+692 KDRNIPNLYEY
-701 KYKRVFNY
+701 KYNRIFNY
-709 KPLELSEAKRGVIG
+709 EPLELNKAKRGIIG

-738 TIFTKLGFRVELSE
+738 TLFTNLGFRVEISE
-752 KSSKK
+752 KSSKEV
-757 LYEKG
+757 YEKG

-772 YPAKITHGHVED
+772 YPAKMTHGHVED

-821 EVIKNNMDSIE
+821 EVIKNNMDSLE
-832 KNKVNFMNP
+832 ENNVNFMNP

-847 KGKLKKRLKEALS
+847 KSKLKKRLKDALS

-867 EISCAVEEAFKEQ
+867 EINYAVDKAWDEQ
-880 ENFRRDIR
+880 ENFKKDIR
-888 EKGIETLEYIKNNNI
+888 EKGVETLKYIKDHNI

-929 LGFAVLTEDS
+929 LGFAVFTEDS
-939 VAHLGEIEGKL
+939 VAHLGEIDGKL

-960 RLYRASNFIINNKN
+960 RLYRASNFIIDHDDI
-974 VNLVQLTSFGCGLDS
+974 NLVQLTSFGCGLDS
-989 ITTDAVSE
+989 ITTDAVAE
-997 IIEKGSKI
+997 ILECGSKI

-1029 AIDERKNIDTK
+1029 AIEERRNKNIETSITKKDTK
-1040 SYIIESNKKS
+1040 KFI
-1050 FVNPGKS
+1050 NPGKN

-1082 DLIVL
+1082 DLVVL
-1087 NNGDKAIDEGLKY
+1087 NNGDNAIDEGLKY

-1117 EALKTGNYDLENTSI
+1117 EALKSGRYDLENTSI
-1132 LLAQTEGQCRFTNYT
+1132 LLAQSEGQCRFTNYT
-1147 SVLEKALKESGYE
+1147 SVLEKALKEAGYE
-1160 GIPVLSL
+1160 DLPVLSL
-1167 SLAGIDKTNSLEGM
+1167 SLAGVDKTNSLEGM
-1181 NLNLVKKSIV
+1181 NLDLVKKSIV

-1197 LLSKVLHRV
+1197 LLSRVLHRV

-1214 STDELYNKWN
+1214 SADELYKKWTR
-1224 NICRD
+1224 ICRE
-1229 SFNEPLKKNFKN
+1229 SFEEPLKKNFKS
-1241 IITNIIKEFEELP
+1241 IISSIIKEFEELP

-1277 NNKIVNMLEKEGV
+1277 NNSIVNMLEKEGV

-1295 DLLTLFLS
+1295 DLLSLFLS

-1319 INRLKGEITI
+1319 ISKLKGEITI

-1338 YLEALKKSKIF
+1338 YIDALKKSRIF
-1349 YVTEKIDELAN
+1349 YVTEKIDEMAH

-1386 SWGVN
+1386 NWGVN
-1391 NVICMQPFGCLPSH
+1391 NVVCMQPFGCLPSH
-1405 AVARGAI
+1405 AVARGTI
-1412 KSLKKLNNK
+1412 KALKKLNNK

-1432 SSEVNQTNRIKLMLA
+1432 S
-1447 SAFDKI
+1447 

>member
-1 MKNLL
+1 MGNILK
-6 RIGVDIGSTTI
+6 IGVDIGSTTI
-17 KMVVINQKEKIL
+17 KMVVIDQDEKIL

-48 LDAENT
+48 EDAESI
-54 IKNNRLIFSISGSG
+54 IKDKKLTFSISGSG
-68 GMSIAEKLKV
+68 GMSLAEKLNV

-91 QKHNPETDV
+91 QINNPETDV

-113 LNGGIEQRMNGSCA
+113 LNGGVEQRMNGTCA

-145 SSLNEEAKN
+145 GKLNEEAKS

-173 QPLINEGAKKSDIAI
+173 QPLINEGAKKCDIAI

-227 RFIDVLELKEDD
+227 RFIEVLKLKDED
-239 VIFPDDSEL
+239 VIFPQDSEL

-258 EGKNEYDY
+258 EGKSEYDY
-266 EEVLK
+266 HSILAR
-271 NLEDIKVDEEHK
+271 LEDIKGEEENK

-288 PLFKNEAEYKE
+288 PLFKNKQEYDSFKE
-299 FKDRHDQ
+299 RHDKSVV
-306 NIIKELSIDEAKGP
+306 KEIDISMAEGK
-320 CFLGIDAGS
+320 CYLGIDAGS

-338 DKSEILYSYYAS
+338 EKCEILYSYYAG
-350 NKGNPVDTASGIL
+350 NKGNPVDTAAGII

-372 GAQIVY
+372 GAKIVY

-394 IDIGEIET
+394 MDIGEIET

-409 KFFCKNVDFILDIG
+409 KFFCPDVDFILDIG

-467 FAKKAIFAKA
+467 FAKKALFAKS

-519 YKVIKLRNPDE
+519 YKVIKLRNPNE

-548 RSFELL
+548 RSFERL
-554 SGRNVV
+554 SGRNVI
-560 RPNISGL
+560 RPNIAGL

-575 LAKEAYELKN
+575 LAKENYEA
-585 KIACDEDETAATVE
+585 IACSINDETAATVE
-599 SNIFCEEKN
+599 NNIADNKN
-608 LNIYDEKDNTRGIQ
+608 
-622 ILTNMNDDKPLHIST
+622 DKVKKNNLHISN
-637 LVTKENVDKIDM
+637 LVSKENVDNIEM

-670 PNGNKFIAG
+670 PNGNRFIAG
-679 NKCDIPLGNNKNN
+679 NKCDTPLGNNTKDKN
-692 KDIPNLYEY
+692 IPNLYEY
-701 KYKRVFNY
+701 KYNRIFNY
-709 KPLELSEAKRGVIG
+709 EPLELNKAKRGIIG

-738 TIFTKLGFRVELSE
+738 TLFTNLGFRVEISE
-752 KSSKK
+752 KSSKE

-772 YPAKITHGHVED
+772 YPAKMTHGHVED

-821 EVIKNNMDSIE
+821 EVIKNNMDSLE
-832 KNKVNFMNP
+832 EENVNFMNP

-847 KGKLKKRLKEALS
+847 KSKLKKRLKDALS

-867 EISCAVEEAFKEQ
+867 EINYAVDKAWDEQ
-880 ENFRRDIR
+880 ENFKKDIR
-888 EKGIETLEYIKNNNI
+888 EKGVETLKYIKDHNI

-929 LGFAVLTEDS
+929 LGFAVFTEDS
-939 VAHLGEIEGKL
+939 VAHLGEIDGKL

-960 RLYRASNFIINNKN
+960 RLYRASNFIIDHDDI
-974 VNLVQLTSFGCGLDS
+974 NLVQLTSFGCGLDS
-989 ITTDAVSE
+989 ITTDAVAE
-997 IIEKGSKI
+997 ILECGSKI

-1029 AIDERKNIDTK
+1029 AIEERKNKNIETSITKKDTK
-1040 SYIIESNKKS
+1040 KFI
-1050 FVNPGKS
+1050 NPGKN

-1082 DLIVL
+1082 DLVVL
-1087 NNGDKAIDEGLKY
+1087 NNGNNAIDEGLKY

-1117 EALKTGNYDLENTSI
+1117 EALKSGRYDLENTSI
-1132 LLAQTEGQCRFTNYT
+1132 LLAQSEGQCRFTNYT
-1147 SVLEKALKESGYE
+1147 SVLEKALKEAGYE
-1160 GIPVLSL
+1160 DLPVLSL
-1167 SLAGIDKTNSLEGM
+1167 SLAGVDKTNSLEGM
-1181 NLNLVKKSIV
+1181 NLDLVKKSIV

-1197 LLSKVLHRV
+1197 LLSRVLHRV

-1214 STDELYNKWN
+1214 SADELYKKWTR
-1224 NICRD
+1224 ICRE
-1229 SFNEPLKKNFKN
+1229 SFEEPLKKNFKS
-1241 IITNIIKEFEELP
+1241 IISSIIKEFEELP

-1277 NNKIVNMLEKEGV
+1277 NNSIVNMLEKEGV

-1295 DLLTLFLS
+1295 DLLSLFLS

-1319 INRLKGEITI
+1319 ISKLKGEITI

-1338 YLEALKKSKIF
+1338 YIDALKKSRIF
-1349 YVTEKIDELAN
+1349 YVTEKIDEMAH

-1386 SWGVN
+1386 NWGVN
-1391 NVICMQPFGCLPSH
+1391 NVVCMQPFGCLPSH
-1405 AVARGAI
+1405 AVARGTI
-1412 KSLKKLNNK
+1412 KALKKLNNK

-1432 SSEVNQTNRIKLMLA
+1432 SSEVNQNNRIKLMLA

>member
-1 MKNLL
+1 MGNILK
-6 RIGVDIGSTTI
+6 IGVDIGSTTI
-17 KMVVINQKEKIL
+17 KMVVINQDEKIL

-48 LDAENT
+48 EDAESI
-54 IKNNRLIFSISGSG
+54 IKDKKLTFSISGSG
-68 GMSIAEKLKV
+68 GMSLAEKLNV

-91 QKHNPETDV
+91 QINNPETDV

-113 LNGGIEQRMNGSCA
+113 LNGGVEQRMNGTCA

-145 SSLNEEAKN
+145 GKLNEEAKS

-173 QPLINEGAKKSDIAI
+173 QPLINEGAKKCDIAI

-227 RFIDVLELKEDD
+227 RFIEVLKLKDED
-239 VIFPDDSEL
+239 VIFPQDSEL

-258 EGKNEYDY
+258 EGKSEYDY
-266 EEVLK
+266 HSILAR
-271 NLEDIKVDEEHK
+271 LEDIKGEEENK

-288 PLFKNEAEYKE
+288 PLFKNKQEYDSFKE
-299 FKDRHDQ
+299 RHDKSVV
-306 NIIKELSIDEAKGP
+306 KEIDISMAEGK
-320 CFLGIDAGS
+320 CYLGIDAGS

-338 DKSEILYSYYAS
+338 EKCEILYSYYAG
-350 NKGNPVDTASGIL
+350 NKGNPVGTAAGII

-372 GAQIVY
+372 GAKIVY

-394 IDIGEIET
+394 MDIGEIET

-409 KFFCKNVDFILDIG
+409 KFFCPDVDFILDIG

-467 FAKKAIFAKA
+467 FAKKALFAKS

-548 RSFELL
+548 RSFERL
-554 SGRNVV
+554 SGRNVI
-560 RPNISGL
+560 RPNIAGL

-575 LAKEAYELKN
+575 LAKENYEAR
-585 KIACDEDETAATVE
+585 ACYIDDETAATVE
-599 SNIFCEEKN
+599 NNISDNKN
-608 LNIYDEKDNTRGIQ
+608 DEVKANNI
-622 ILTNMNDDKPLHIST
+622 HIST
-637 LVTKENVDKIDM
+637 LVSKENVDNIEM

-654 RCKGCSNSCL
+654 RCRGCSNSCL

-670 PNGNKFIAG
+670 PNGNRFIAG
-679 NKCDIPLGNNKNN
+679 NKCDTPLGNNT
-692 KDIPNLYEY
+692 KDRNIPNLYEY
-701 KYKRVFNY
+701 KYNRIFNY
-709 KPLELSEAKRGVIG
+709 EPLELNKAKRGIIG

-729 MYENYPLWF
+729 MYKNYPLWF
-738 TIFTKLGFRVELSE
+738 TLFTNLGFRVEISE
-752 KSSKK
+752 KSSKE

-772 YPAKITHGHVED
+772 YPAKMTHGHVEY

-821 EVIKNNMDSIE
+821 EVIKNNMDSLE
-832 KNKVNFMNP
+832 ENNVNFMNP

-847 KGKLKKRLKEALS
+847 KSKLKKRLKDALS

-867 EISCAVEEAFKEQ
+867 EINYAVDKAWDEQ
-880 ENFRRDIR
+880 ENFKKDIR
-888 EKGIETLEYIKNNNI
+888 EKGVETLKYIKDHNI

-929 LGFAVLTEDS
+929 LGFAVFTEDS
-939 VAHLGEIEGKL
+939 VAHLGEIDGKL

-960 RLYRASNFIINNKN
+960 RLYRASNFIIDHDDI
-974 VNLVQLTSFGCGLDS
+974 NLVQLTSFGCGLDS
-989 ITTDAVSE
+989 ITTDAVAE
-997 IIEKGSKI
+997 ILECGSKI

-1029 AIDERKNIDTK
+1029 AIEERRNKNIETSITKKDTK
-1040 SYIIESNKKS
+1040 KFI
-1050 FVNPGKS
+1050 NPGKN

-1082 DLIVL
+1082 DLVVL
-1087 NNGDKAIDEGLKY
+1087 NNGDNAIDEGLKY

-1117 EALKTGNYDLENTSI
+1117 EALKSGRYDLENTSI
-1132 LLAQTEGQCRFTNYT
+1132 LLAQSEGQCRFTNYT
-1147 SVLEKALKESGYE
+1147 SVLEKALKEAGYE
-1160 GIPVLSL
+1160 DLPVLSL
-1167 SLAGIDKTNSLEGM
+1167 SLAGVDKTNSLEGM
-1181 NLNLVKKSIV
+1181 NLDLVKKSIV

-1197 LLSKVLHRV
+1197 LLSRVLHRV
-1206 RPYEKIKG
+1206 RLYEKIKG
-1214 STDELYNKWN
+1214 SADELYKKWTR
-1224 NICRD
+1224 ICRE
-1229 SFNEPLKKNFKN
+1229 SFEEPLKKNFKS
-1241 IITNIIKEFEELP
+1241 IISSIIKEFEELP

-1277 NNKIVNMLEKEGV
+1277 NNSIVNMLEKEGV

-1295 DLLTLFLS
+1295 DLLSLFLS

-1319 INRLKGEITI
+1319 ISKLKGEITI

-1338 YLEALKKSKIF
+1338 YIDALKKSRIF
-1349 YVTEKIDELAN
+1349 YVTEKIDEMAH

-1386 SWGVN
+1386 NWGVN
-1391 NVICMQPFGCLPSH
+1391 NVVCMQPFGCLPSH
-1405 AVARGAI
+1405 AVARGTI
-1412 KSLKKLNNK
+1412 KALKKLNNK

-1432 SSEVNQTNRIKLMLA
+1432 SSEVNQNNRIKLMLA

>member
-1 MKNLL
+1 MGNILK
-6 RIGVDIGSTTI
+6 IGVDIGSTTI
-17 KMVVINQKEKIL
+17 KMVVINQDEKIL

-48 LDAENT
+48 EDAESI
-54 IKNNRLIFSISGSG
+54 IKDKKLTFSISGSG
-68 GMSIAEKLKV
+68 GMSLAEKLNV

-91 QKHNPETDV
+91 QINNPETDV

-113 LNGGIEQRMNGSCA
+113 LNGGVEQRMNGTCA

-145 SSLNEEAKN
+145 GKLNEEAKS

-173 QPLINEGAKKSDIAI
+173 QPLINEGAKKCDIAI

-227 RFIDVLELKEDD
+227 RFIEVLKLKDED
-239 VIFPDDSEL
+239 VIFPQDSEL

-258 EGKNEYDY
+258 EGKSEYDY
-266 EEVLK
+266 HSILAR
-271 NLEDIKVDEEHK
+271 LEDIKGEEENK

-288 PLFKNEAEYKE
+288 PLFKNKQEYDSFKE
-299 FKDRHDQ
+299 RHDKSVV
-306 NIIKELSIDEAKGP
+306 KEIDISMAEGK
-320 CFLGIDAGS
+320 CYLGIDAGS

-338 DKSEILYSYYAS
+338 EKCEILYSYYAG
-350 NKGNPVDTASGIL
+350 NKGNPVDTAAGII

-372 GAQIVY
+372 GAKIVY
-378 SGVTGYGEHL
+378 SGVTGYGEYL

-394 IDIGEIET
+394 MDIGEIET

-409 KFFCKNVDFILDIG
+409 KFFCPDVDFILDIG

-467 FAKKAIFAKA
+467 FAKKALFAKS

-548 RSFELL
+548 RSFERL
-554 SGRNVV
+554 SGRNVI
-560 RPNISGL
+560 RPNIAGL

-575 LAKEAYELKN
+575 LAKENYEAR
-585 KIACDEDETAATVE
+585 ACYIDDETAATVE
-599 SNIFCEEKN
+599 NNISDNKN
-608 LNIYDEKDNTRGIQ
+608 DEVKANNI
-622 ILTNMNDDKPLHIST
+622 HIST
-637 LVTKENVDKIDM
+637 LVSKENVDNIEM

-654 RCKGCSNSCL
+654 RCRGCSNSCL

-670 PNGNKFIAG
+670 PNGNRFIAG
-679 NKCDIPLGNNKNN
+679 NKCDTPLGNNTKDKN
-692 KDIPNLYEY
+692 IPNLYEY
-701 KYKRVFNY
+701 KYNRIFNY
-709 KPLELSEAKRGVIG
+709 EPLELNKAKRGIIG

-738 TIFTKLGFRVELSE
+738 TLFTNLGFRVEISE
-752 KSSKK
+752 KSSKE

-772 YPAKITHGHVED
+772 YPAKMTHGHVED

-821 EVIKNNMDSIE
+821 EVIKNNMDSLE
-832 KNKVNFMNP
+832 ENNVNFMNP

-847 KGKLKKRLKEALS
+847 KSKLKKRLKDALS

-867 EISCAVEEAFKEQ
+867 EINYAVDKAWDEQ
-880 ENFRRDIR
+880 ENFKKDIR
-888 EKGIETLEYIKNNNI
+888 EKGVETLKYIKDHNI

-929 LGFAVLTEDS
+929 LGFAVFTEDS
-939 VAHLGEIEGKL
+939 VAHLGEIDGKL

-960 RLYRASNFIINNKN
+960 RLYRASNFIIDHDDI
-974 VNLVQLTSFGCGLDS
+974 NLVQLTSFGCGLDS
-989 ITTDAVSE
+989 ITTDAVAE
-997 IIEKGSKI
+997 ILECGSKI

-1029 AIDERKNIDTK
+1029 AIEERKNKNIETSITKKDTK
-1040 SYIIESNKKS
+1040 KFI
-1050 FVNPGKS
+1050 NPGKN

-1082 DLIVL
+1082 DLVVL
-1087 NNGDKAIDEGLKY
+1087 NNGDNAIDEGLKY

-1117 EALKTGNYDLENTSI
+1117 EALKSGRYDLENTSI
-1132 LLAQTEGQCRFTNYT
+1132 LLAQSEGQCRFTNYT
-1147 SVLEKALKESGYE
+1147 SVLEKALKEAGYE
-1160 GIPVLSL
+1160 DLPVLSL
-1167 SLAGIDKTNSLEGM
+1167 SLAGVDKTNSLEGM
-1181 NLNLVKKSIV
+1181 NLDLVKKSIV

-1197 LLSKVLHRV
+1197 LLSRVLHRV

-1214 STDELYNKWN
+1214 SADKLYKKWTR
-1224 NICRD
+1224 ICRE
-1229 SFNEPLKKNFKN
+1229 SFEEPLKKNFKS
-1241 IITNIIKEFEELP
+1241 IISSIIKEFEELP

-1277 NNKIVNMLEKEGV
+1277 NNSIVNMLEKEGV

-1295 DLLTLFLS
+1295 DLLSLFLS

-1319 INRLKGEITI
+1319 ISKLKGEITI

-1338 YLEALKKSKIF
+1338 YIDALKKSRIF
-1349 YVTEKIDELAN
+1349 YVTEKIDEMAH

-1386 SWGVN
+1386 NWGVN
-1391 NVICMQPFGCLPSH
+1391 NVVCMQPFGCLPSH
-1405 AVARGAI
+1405 AVARGTI
-1412 KSLKKLNNK
+1412 KALKKLNNK

-1432 SSEVNQTNRIKLMLA
+1432 SSEVNQNNRIKLMLA

>member
-1 MKNLL
+1 MGNILK
-6 RIGVDIGSTTI
+6 IGVDIGSTTI
-17 KMVVINQKEKIL
+17 KMVVIDQDEKIL

-48 LDAENT
+48 EDAENI
-54 IKNNRLIFSISGSG
+54 IKDKKLTFSISGSG
-68 GMSIAEKLKV
+68 GMSLAEKLNV

-91 QKHNPETDV
+91 QINNPETDV

-113 LNGGIEQRMNGSCA
+113 LNGGVEQRMNGTCA

-145 SSLNEEAKN
+145 GRLNEEAKD

-173 QPLINEGAKKSDIAI
+173 QPLINEGAKKCDIAI

-227 RFIDVLELKEDD
+227 RFIEVLKLKDEDI
-239 VIFPDDSEL
+239 IFPQDSEL

-258 EGKNEYDY
+258 EGKSEYDY
-266 EEVLK
+266 HSILAR
-271 NLEDIKVDEEHK
+271 LEDIKGEEENK

-288 PLFKNEAEYKE
+288 PLFKNKQEYDSFKE
-299 FKDRHDQ
+299 RHDKSVV
-306 NIIKELSIDEAKGP
+306 KEIDISLAEGK
-320 CFLGIDAGS
+320 CYLGIDAGS

-338 DKSEILYSYYAS
+338 EKCEILYSYYAG
-350 NKGNPVDTASGIL
+350 NKGNPVDTAAGII

-372 GAQIVY
+372 GAKIVY

-394 IDIGEIET
+394 MDIGEIET

-409 KFFCKNVDFILDIG
+409 KFFCPDVDFILDIG

-459 SLGFEIKD
+459 SLGFEIED
-467 FAKKAIFAKA
+467 FAKKALFAKS

-548 RSFELL
+548 RSFERL
-554 SGRNVV
+554 SGRNVI
-560 RPNISGL
+560 RPNIAGL

-575 LAKEAYELKN
+575 LAKENYETRSCSVN
-585 KIACDEDETAATVE
+585 DETAATVE
-599 SNIFCEEKN
+599 NNISDNKN
-608 LNIYDEKDNTRGIQ
+608 DEVKANNI
-622 ILTNMNDDKPLHIST
+622 HIST
-637 LVTKENVDKIDM
+637 LVSKENVDNIEM

-670 PNGNKFIAG
+670 PNGNRFIAG
-679 NKCDIPLGNNKNN
+679 NKCDTPLGNNTKDKN
-692 KDIPNLYEY
+692 IPNLYEY
-701 KYKRVFNY
+701 KYNRIFNY
-709 KPLELSEAKRGVIG
+709 EPLELSKAKRGVIG

-738 TIFTKLGFRVELSE
+738 TLFTNLGFRVEISE

-772 YPAKITHGHVED
+772 YPAKMTHGHVED

-821 EVIKNNMDSIE
+821 EVIKNNMDSLE
-832 KNKVNFMNP
+832 ENNVNFMNP

-847 KGKLKKRLKEALS
+847 KSKLKKRLKNALS
-860 IFNISQR
+860 IFNISQK
-867 EISCAVEEAFKEQ
+867 EINYAVDKAWDEQ
-880 ENFRRDIR
+880 ENFKNDIR
-888 EKGIETLEYIKNNNI
+888 EKGVKTLKYIKDHNI

-929 LGFAVLTEDS
+929 LGFAVFTEDS
-939 VAHLGEIEGKL
+939 VAHLGEIDGKL

-960 RLYRASNFIINNKN
+960 RLYRASNFIIDHDDI
-974 VNLVQLTSFGCGLDS
+974 NLVQLTSFGCGLDS
-989 ITTDAVSE
+989 ITTDAVAE
-997 IIEKGSKI
+997 ILECGSKI

-1029 AIDERKNIDTK
+1029 AIEERKNKNIETSITKKDTK
-1040 SYIIESNKKS
+1040 KFI
-1050 FVNPGKS
+1050 NPGKN

-1082 DLIVL
+1082 DLVVL
-1087 NNGDKAIDEGLKY
+1087 NNGDNAIDEGLKY

-1117 EALKTGNYDLENTSI
+1117 EALKSGRYDLENTSI
-1132 LLAQTEGQCRFTNYT
+1132 LLAQSEGQCRFTNYT
-1147 SVLEKALKESGYE
+1147 SVLEKALKEAGYE
-1160 GIPVLSL
+1160 DLPVLSL
-1167 SLAGIDKTNSLEGM
+1167 SLAGVDKTNSLEGM
-1181 NLNLVKKSIV
+1181 NLDLVKKSIV

-1197 LLSKVLHRV
+1197 LLSRVLHRV

-1214 STDELYNKWN
+1214 SADELYKKWTR
-1224 NICRD
+1224 ICRE
-1229 SFNEPLKKNFKN
+1229 SFEEPLKKNFKS
-1241 IITNIIKEFEELP
+1241 IISSIIKEFEELP

-1277 NNKIVNMLEKEGV
+1277 NNSIVNMLEKEGV

-1295 DLLTLFLS
+1295 DLLSLFLS

-1319 INRLKGEITI
+1319 ISKLKGEITI

-1338 YLEALKKSKIF
+1338 YIDALKKSRIF
-1349 YVTEKIDELAN
+1349 YVTEKIDEMAH

-1386 SWGVN
+1386 NWGVN
-1391 NVICMQPFGCLPSH
+1391 NVVCMQPFGCLPSH
-1405 AVARGAI
+1405 AVARGTI
-1412 KSLKKLNNK
+1412 KALKKLNNK

-1432 SSEVNQTNRIKLMLA
+1432 SSEVNQNNRIKLMLA

>member
-1 MKNLL
+1 MGNILK
-6 RIGVDIGSTTI
+6 IGVDIGSTTI
-17 KMVVINQKEKIL
+17 KMVVINQDEKIL

-48 LDAENT
+48 EDAESI
-54 IKNNRLIFSISGSG
+54 IKDKKLTFSISGSG
-68 GMSIAEKLKV
+68 GMSLAEKLNV

-91 QKHNPETDV
+91 QINNPETDV

-113 LNGGIEQRMNGSCA
+113 LNGGVEQRMNGTCA

-145 SSLNEEAKN
+145 GKLNEEAKS

-173 QPLINEGAKKSDIAI
+173 QPLINEGAKKCDIAI

-227 RFIDVLELKEDD
+227 RFIEVLKLKDED
-239 VIFPDDSEL
+239 VIFPQDSEL

-258 EGKNEYDY
+258 EGKSEYDY
-266 EEVLK
+266 HSILAR
-271 NLEDIKVDEEHK
+271 LEDIKGEEENK

-288 PLFKNEAEYKE
+288 PLFKNKQEYDSFKE
-299 FKDRHDQ
+299 RHDKSVV
-306 NIIKELSIDEAKGP
+306 KEIDISMAEGK
-320 CFLGIDAGS
+320 CYLGIDAGS

-338 DKSEILYSYYAS
+338 EKCEILYSYYAG
-350 NKGNPVDTASGIL
+350 NKGNPVDTAAGII

-372 GAQIVY
+372 GAKIVY

-394 IDIGEIET
+394 MDIGEIET

-409 KFFCKNVDFILDIG
+409 KFFCPDVDFILDIG

-467 FAKKAIFAKA
+467 FAKKALFAKS

-548 RSFELL
+548 RSFERL
-554 SGRNVV
+554 SGRNVI
-560 RPNISGL
+560 RPNIAGL

-575 LAKEAYELKN
+575 LAKENYEAR
-585 KIACDEDETAATVE
+585 ACYIDDETAATVE
-599 SNIFCEEKN
+599 NNISDNKN
-608 LNIYDEKDNTRGIQ
+608 DEVKANNI
-622 ILTNMNDDKPLHIST
+622 HIST
-637 LVTKENVDKIDM
+637 LVSKENVDNIEM

-654 RCKGCSNSCL
+654 RCRGCSNSCL

-670 PNGNKFIAG
+670 PNGNRFIAG
-679 NKCDIPLGNNKNN
+679 NKCDTPLGNNT
-692 KDIPNLYEY
+692 KDRNIPNLYEY
-701 KYKRVFNY
+701 KYNRIFNY
-709 KPLELSEAKRGVIG
+709 EPLELNKAKRGIIG

-738 TIFTKLGFRVELSE
+738 TLFTNLGFRVEISE
-752 KSSKK
+752 KSSKE

-772 YPAKITHGHVED
+772 YPAKMTHGHVEY

-821 EVIKNNMDSIE
+821 EVIKNNMDSLE
-832 KNKVNFMNP
+832 ENNVNFMNP

-847 KGKLKKRLKEALS
+847 KSKLKKRLKDALS

-867 EISCAVEEAFKEQ
+867 EINYAVDKAWDEQ
-880 ENFRRDIR
+880 ENFKKDIR
-888 EKGIETLEYIKNNNI
+888 EKGVETLKYIKDHNI

-929 LGFAVLTEDS
+929 LGFAVFTEDS
-939 VAHLGEIEGKL
+939 VAHLGEIDGKL

-960 RLYRASNFIINNKN
+960 RLYRASNFIIDHDYI
-974 VNLVQLTSFGCGLDS
+974 NLVQLTSFGCGLDS
-989 ITTDAVSE
+989 ITTDAVAE
-997 IIEKGSKI
+997 ILECGSKI

-1029 AIDERKNIDTK
+1029 TIEERKNKNIETSITKKDTK
-1040 SYIIESNKKS
+1040 KFI
-1050 FVNPGKS
+1050 NPGKN

-1082 DLIVL
+1082 DLVVL
-1087 NNGDKAIDEGLKY
+1087 NNGDNAIDEGLKY

-1117 EALKTGNYDLENTSI
+1117 EALKSGRYDLENTSI
-1132 LLAQTEGQCRFTNYT
+1132 LLAQSEGQCRFTNYT
-1147 SVLEKALKESGYE
+1147 SVLEKALKEAGYE
-1160 GIPVLSL
+1160 DLPVLSL
-1167 SLAGIDKTNSLEGM
+1167 SLAGVDKTNSLEGM
-1181 NLNLVKKSIV
+1181 NLDLVKKSIV

-1197 LLSKVLHRV
+1197 LLSRVLHRV

-1214 STDELYNKWN
+1214 SADELYKKWTR
-1224 NICRD
+1224 ICRE
-1229 SFNEPLKKNFKN
+1229 SFEEPLKKNFKS
-1241 IITNIIKEFEELP
+1241 IISSIIKEFEELP

-1277 NNKIVNMLEKEGV
+1277 NNSIVNMLEKEGV

-1295 DLLTLFLS
+1295 DLLSLFLS

-1319 INRLKGEITI
+1319 ISKLKGEITI

-1338 YLEALKKSKIF
+1338 YIDALKKSRIF
-1349 YVTEKIDELAN
+1349 YVTEKIDEMAH

-1386 SWGVN
+1386 NWGVN
-1391 NVICMQPFGCLPSH
+1391 NVVCMQPFGCLPSH
-1405 AVARGAI
+1405 AVARGTI
-1412 KSLKKLNNK
+1412 KALKKLNNK

-1432 SSEVNQTNRIKLMLA
+1432 SSEVNQNNRIKLMLA

>member
-1 MKNLL
+1 MGNILK
-6 RIGVDIGSTTI
+6 IGVDIGSTTI
-17 KMVVINQKEKIL
+17 KMVVIDQDEKIL

-48 LDAENT
+48 EDAESI
-54 IKNNRLIFSISGSG
+54 IKDKKLTFSISGSG
-68 GMSIAEKLKV
+68 GMSLAEKLNV

-91 QKHNPETDV
+91 QINNPETDV

-113 LNGGIEQRMNGSCA
+113 LNGGVEQRMNGTCA

-145 SSLNEEAKN
+145 GKLNEEAKS

-173 QPLINEGAKKSDIAI
+173 QPLINEGAKKCDIAI

-227 RFIDVLELKEDD
+227 RFIEVLKLKDED
-239 VIFPDDSEL
+239 VIFPQDSEL

-258 EGKNEYDY
+258 EGKSEYDY
-266 EEVLK
+266 HSILAR
-271 NLEDIKVDEEHK
+271 LEDIKGEEENK

-288 PLFKNEAEYKE
+288 PLFKNKQEYDSFKE
-299 FKDRHDQ
+299 RHDKSVVKEI
-306 NIIKELSIDEAKGP
+306 NISMAEGK
-320 CFLGIDAGS
+320 CYLGIDAGS

-338 DKSEILYSYYAS
+338 EKCEILYSYYAG
-350 NKGNPVDTASGIL
+350 NKGNPVDTAAGII

-372 GAQIVY
+372 GAKIVY

-394 IDIGEIET
+394 MDIGEIET

-409 KFFCKNVDFILDIG
+409 KFFCPDVDFILDIG

-467 FAKKAIFAKA
+467 FAKKALFAKS

-519 YKVIKLRNPDE
+519 YKVIKLRNPNE

-548 RSFELL
+548 RSFERL
-554 SGRNVV
+554 SGRNVI
-560 RPNISGL
+560 RPNIAGL

-575 LAKEAYELKN
+575 LAKENYEA
-585 KIACDEDETAATVE
+585 IACSINDETAATVE
-599 SNIFCEEKN
+599 NNIADNKN
-608 LNIYDEKDNTRGIQ
+608 
-622 ILTNMNDDKPLHIST
+622 DKVKKNNLHISN
-637 LVTKENVDKIDM
+637 LVSKENVDNIEM

-670 PNGNKFIAG
+670 PNGNRFIAG
-679 NKCDIPLGNNKNN
+679 NKCDTPLGNNTKDKN
-692 KDIPNLYEY
+692 IPNLYEY
-701 KYKRVFNY
+701 KYNRIFNY
-709 KPLELSEAKRGVIG
+709 EPLELNKAKRGIIG

-738 TIFTKLGFRVELSE
+738 TLFTNLGFRVEISE
-752 KSSKK
+752 KSSKE

-772 YPAKITHGHVED
+772 YPAKMTHGHVED

-821 EVIKNNMDSIE
+821 EVIKNNMDSLE
-832 KNKVNFMNP
+832 EENVNFMNP

-847 KGKLKKRLKEALS
+847 KSKLKKRLKDALS

-867 EISCAVEEAFKEQ
+867 EINYAVDKAWDEQ
-880 ENFRRDIR
+880 ENFKKDIR
-888 EKGIETLEYIKNNNI
+888 EKGVETLKYIKDHNI

-929 LGFAVLTEDS
+929 LGFAVFTEDS
-939 VAHLGEIEGKL
+939 VAHLGEIDGKL

-960 RLYRASNFIINNKN
+960 RLYRASNFIIDHDDI
-974 VNLVQLTSFGCGLDS
+974 NLVQLTSFGCGLDS
-989 ITTDAVSE
+989 ITTDAVAE
-997 IIEKGSKI
+997 ILECGSKI

-1029 AIDERKNIDTK
+1029 AIEERKNKNIETSITKKDTK
-1040 SYIIESNKKS
+1040 KFI
-1050 FVNPGKS
+1050 NPGKN

-1082 DLIVL
+1082 DLVVL
-1087 NNGDKAIDEGLKY
+1087 NNGNNAIDEGLKY

-1117 EALKTGNYDLENTSI
+1117 EALKSGRYDLENTSI
-1132 LLAQTEGQCRFTNYT
+1132 LLAQSEGQCRFTNYT
-1147 SVLEKALKESGYE
+1147 SVLEKALKEAGYE
-1160 GIPVLSL
+1160 DLPVLSL
-1167 SLAGIDKTNSLEGM
+1167 SLAGVDKTNSLEGM
-1181 NLNLVKKSIV
+1181 NLDLVKKSIV

-1197 LLSKVLHRV
+1197 LLSRVLHRV

-1214 STDELYNKWN
+1214 SADELYKKWTR
-1224 NICRD
+1224 ICRE
-1229 SFNEPLKKNFKN
+1229 SFEEPLKKNFKS
-1241 IITNIIKEFEELP
+1241 IISSIIKEFEELP

-1277 NNKIVNMLEKEGV
+1277 NNSIVNMLEKEGV

-1295 DLLTLFLS
+1295 DLLSLFLS

-1319 INRLKGEITI
+1319 ISKLKGEITI

-1338 YLEALKKSKIF
+1338 YIDALKKSRIF
-1349 YVTEKIDELAN
+1349 YVTEKIDEMAH

-1386 SWGVN
+1386 NWGVN
-1391 NVICMQPFGCLPSH
+1391 NVVCMQPFGCLPSH
-1405 AVARGAI
+1405 AVARGTI
-1412 KSLKKLNNK
+1412 KALKKLNNK

-1432 SSEVNQTNRIKLMLA
+1432 SSEVNQNNRIKLMLA

>member
-1 MKNLL
+1 MGNILK
-6 RIGVDIGSTTI
+6 IGVDIGSTTI
-17 KMVVINQKEKIL
+17 KMVVINQDEKIL

-48 LDAENT
+48 EDAESI
-54 IKNNRLIFSISGSG
+54 IKDKKLTFSISGSG
-68 GMSIAEKLKV
+68 GMSLAEKLNV

-91 QKHNPETDV
+91 QINNPETDV

-113 LNGGIEQRMNGSCA
+113 LNGGVEQRMNGTCA

-145 SSLNEEAKN
+145 GKLNEEAKS

-173 QPLINEGAKKSDIAI
+173 QPLINEGAKKCDIAI

-227 RFIDVLELKEDD
+227 RFIEVLKLKDED
-239 VIFPDDSEL
+239 VIFPQDSEL

-258 EGKNEYDY
+258 EGKSEYDY
-266 EEVLK
+266 HSILAR
-271 NLEDIKVDEEHK
+271 LEDIKGEEENK

-288 PLFKNEAEYKE
+288 PLFKNKQEYDSFKE
-299 FKDRHDQ
+299 RHDKSVV
-306 NIIKELSIDEAKGP
+306 KEIDISMAEGK
-320 CFLGIDAGS
+320 CYLGIDAGS

-338 DKSEILYSYYAS
+338 EKCEILYSYYAG
-350 NKGNPVDTASGIL
+350 NKGNPVDTAAGII

-372 GAQIVY
+372 GAKIVY

-394 IDIGEIET
+394 MDIGEIET

-409 KFFCKNVDFILDIG
+409 KFFCPDVDFILDIG

-467 FAKKAIFAKA
+467 FAKKALFAKS

-548 RSFELL
+548 RSFERL
-554 SGRNVV
+554 SGRNVI
-560 RPNISGL
+560 RPNIAGL

-575 LAKEAYELKN
+575 LAKENYEAR
-585 KIACDEDETAATVE
+585 ACYIDDETAATVE
-599 SNIFCEEKN
+599 NNISDNKN
-608 LNIYDEKDNTRGIQ
+608 DEVKANNI
-622 ILTNMNDDKPLHIST
+622 HIST
-637 LVTKENVDKIDM
+637 LVSKENVDNIEM

-654 RCKGCSNSCL
+654 RCRGCSNSCL

-670 PNGNKFIAG
+670 PNGNRFIAG
-679 NKCDIPLGNNKNN
+679 NKCDTPLGNNT
-692 KDIPNLYEY
+692 KDRNIPNLYEY
-701 KYKRVFNY
+701 KYNRIFNY
-709 KPLELSEAKRGVIG
+709 EPLELNKAKRGIIG

-738 TIFTKLGFRVELSE
+738 TLFTNLGFRVEISE
-752 KSSKK
+752 KSSKEV
-757 LYEKG
+757 YEKG

-772 YPAKITHGHVED
+772 YPAKMTHGHVED

-821 EVIKNNMDSIE
+821 EVIKNNMDSLE
-832 KNKVNFMNP
+832 ENNVNFMNT

-847 KGKLKKRLKEALS
+847 KSKLKKRLKDALS

-867 EISCAVEEAFKEQ
+867 EINYAVDKAWDEQ
-880 ENFRRDIR
+880 ENFKKDIR
-888 EKGIETLEYIKNNNI
+888 EKGVETLKYIKDHNI

-929 LGFAVLTEDS
+929 LGFAVFTEDS
-939 VAHLGEIEGKL
+939 VAHLGEIDGKL

-960 RLYRASNFIINNKN
+960 RLYRASNFIIDHDDI
-974 VNLVQLTSFGCGLDS
+974 NLVQLTSFGCGLDS
-989 ITTDAVSE
+989 ITTDAVAE
-997 IIEKGSKI
+997 ILECGSKI

-1029 AIDERKNIDTK
+1029 AIEERRNKNIETSITKKDTK
-1040 SYIIESNKKS
+1040 KFI
-1050 FVNPGKS
+1050 NPGKN

-1082 DLIVL
+1082 DLVVL
-1087 NNGDKAIDEGLKY
+1087 NNGDNAIDEGLKY

-1117 EALKTGNYDLENTSI
+1117 EALKSGRYDLENTSI
-1132 LLAQTEGQCRFTNYT
+1132 LLAQSEGQCRFTNYT
-1147 SVLEKALKESGYE
+1147 SVLEKALKEAGYE
-1160 GIPVLSL
+1160 DLPVLSL
-1167 SLAGIDKTNSLEGM
+1167 SLAGVDKTNSLEGM
-1181 NLNLVKKSIV
+1181 NLDLVKKSIV

-1197 LLSKVLHRV
+1197 LLSRVLHRV

-1214 STDELYNKWN
+1214 SADELYKKWTR
-1224 NICRD
+1224 ICRE
-1229 SFNEPLKKNFKN
+1229 SFEEPLKKNFKS
-1241 IITNIIKEFEELP
+1241 IISSIIKEFEELP

-1277 NNKIVNMLEKEGV
+1277 NNSIVNMLEKEGV

-1295 DLLTLFLS
+1295 DLLSLFLS

-1319 INRLKGEITI
+1319 ISKLKGEITI

-1338 YLEALKKSKIF
+1338 YIDALKKSRIF
-1349 YVTEKIDELAN
+1349 YVTEKIDEMAH

-1386 SWGVN
+1386 NWGVN
-1391 NVICMQPFGCLPSH
+1391 NVVCMQPFGCLPSH
-1405 AVARGAI
+1405 AVARGTI
-1412 KSLKKLNNK
+1412 KALKKLNNK

-1432 SSEVNQTNRIKLMLA
+1432 SSEVNQNNRIKLMLA

>member
-1 MKNLL
+1 MENIL

-17 KMVVINQKEKIL
+17 KMVVINEDEEIL

-39 IRNAFKSCL
+39 IRNAFKSCIE
-48 LDAENT
+48 DAGNI
-54 IKNNRLIFSISGSG
+54 IKEKKLTFSISGSG
-68 GMSIAEKLKV
+68 GMSLAEKLKV

-91 QKHNPETDV
+91 QIHNPETDV

-113 LNGGIEQRMNGSCA
+113 LNGGVEQRMNGTCA

-145 SSLNEEAKN
+145 GSLNEEAKN

-173 QPLINEGAKKSDIAI
+173 QPLINEGAKKCDIAI

-194 VVQTISVLACGRPI
+194 VVQTISVLACGRPV

-227 RFIDVLELKEDD
+227 RFIEVLKLKEHE
-239 VIFPDDSEL
+239 VIFPSNSEL

-258 EGKNEYDY
+258 EGKAQYDY
-266 EEVLK
+266 DSILSK
-271 NLEDIKVDEEHK
+271 LQSIKDEEENK
-283 SDSLE
+283 SDSLQ
-288 PLFKNEAEYKE
+288 PLFENKE
-299 FKDRHDQ
+299 DYDLFKSRHDK
-306 NIIKELSIDEAKGP
+306 NIVKEIHINKAEGK
-320 CFLGIDAGS
+320 CYLGIDAGS
-329 TTTKAVLIN
+329 TTTKAILIN
-338 DKSEILYSYYAS
+338 EKCEILYSYYAG
-350 NKGNPVDTASGIL
+350 NKGNPVDTAAGII

-372 GAQIVY
+372 GAKIVY

-394 IDIGEIET
+394 MDIGEIET

-409 KFFCKNVDFILDIG
+409 KFFCPNVDFILDIG

-467 FAKKAIFAKA
+467 FAKKALFAKA

-509 LAYSVVKNSL
+509 LAYSVVKNTL

-530 LGNNI
+530 LGKNI

-548 RSFELL
+548 RSFEIL
-554 SGRNVV
+554 SGRNVI

-575 LAKEAYELKN
+575 LAKEAYEEKCN
-585 KIACDEDETAATVE
+585 CTYDEVAVTVE
-599 SNIFCEEKN
+599 DDRDNDYRVNKCEIN
-608 LNIYDEKDNTRGIQ
+608 TCDN
-622 ILTNMNDDKPLHIST
+622 NNEHCIST
-637 LVTKENVDKIDM
+637 LISKENVDNIEM

-654 RCKGCSNSCL
+654 RCSGCSNNCL

-679 NKCDIPLGNNKNN
+679 NKCDTPLGNNTKN
-692 KDIPNLYEY
+692 KDVPNLYEY
-701 KYKRVFNY
+701 KYNRLFNY
-709 KPLELSEAKRGVIG
+709 KPLELNKAKRGIIG

-738 TIFTKLGFRVELSE
+738 TLFTNLGFSVQLSE

-772 YPAKITHGHVED
+772 YPAKMTHGHVED

-821 EVIKNNMDSIE
+821 EVIKNNMDSLE
-832 KNKVNFMNP
+832 EENVNFMNP

-847 KGKLKKRLKEALS
+847 KSKLKKRLKDALS

-867 EISCAVEEAFKEQ
+867 EINYAVDKAWDEQ
-880 ENFRRDIR
+880 ENFKKDIR
-888 EKGIETLEYIKNNNI
+888 EKGVETLKYIKDHNI

-929 LGFAVLTEDS
+929 LGFAVFTEDS
-939 VAHLGEIEGKL
+939 VAHLGEIDGKL

-960 RLYRASNFIINNKN
+960 RLYRASNFIIDHDDI
-974 VNLVQLTSFGCGLDS
+974 NLVQLTSFGCGLDS
-989 ITTDAVSE
+989 ITTDAVAE
-997 IIEKGSKI
+997 ILECGSKI

-1029 AIDERKNIDTK
+1029 AIEERKNKNIETSITKKDTK
-1040 SYIIESNKKS
+1040 KFI
-1050 FVNPGKS
+1050 NPGKN

-1082 DLIVL
+1082 DLVVL
-1087 NNGDKAIDEGLKY
+1087 NNGNNAIDEGLKY

-1117 EALKTGNYDLENTSI
+1117 EALKSGRYDLENTSI
-1132 LLAQTEGQCRFTNYT
+1132 LLAQSEGQCRFTNYT
-1147 SVLEKALKESGYE
+1147 SVLEKALKEAGYE
-1160 GIPVLSL
+1160 DLPVLSL
-1167 SLAGIDKTNSLEGM
+1167 SLAGVDKTNSLEGM
-1181 NLNLVKKSIV
+1181 NLDLVKKSIV

-1197 LLSKVLHRV
+1197 LLSRVLHRV

-1214 STDELYNKWN
+1214 SADELYKKWTR
-1224 NICRD
+1224 ICRE
-1229 SFNEPLKKNFKN
+1229 SFEEPLKKNFKS
-1241 IITNIIKEFEELP
+1241 IISSIIKEFEELP

-1277 NNKIVNMLEKEGV
+1277 NNSIVNMLEKEGV

-1295 DLLTLFLS
+1295 DLLSLFLS

-1319 INRLKGEITI
+1319 ISKLKGEITI

-1338 YLEALKKSKIF
+1338 YIDALKKSRIF
-1349 YVTEKIDELAN
+1349 YVTEKIDEMAH

-1386 SWGVN
+1386 NWGVN
-1391 NVICMQPFGCLPSH
+1391 NVVCMQPFGCLPSH
-1405 AVARGAI
+1405 AVARGTI
-1412 KSLKKLNNK
+1412 KALKKLNNK

-1432 SSEVNQTNRIKLMLA
+1432 SSEVNQNNRIKLMLA

>member
-1 MKNLL
+1 MGNILK
-6 RIGVDIGSTTI
+6 IGVDIGSTTI
-17 KMVVINQKEKIL
+17 KMVVINQDEKIL

-48 LDAENT
+48 EDAESI
-54 IKNNRLIFSISGSG
+54 IKDKKLTFSISGSG
-68 GMSIAEKLKV
+68 GMSLAEKLNV

-91 QKHNPETDV
+91 QINNPETDV

-113 LNGGIEQRMNGSCA
+113 LNGGVEQRMNGTCA

-145 SSLNEEAKN
+145 GKLNEEAKS

-173 QPLINEGAKKSDIAI
+173 QPLINEGAKKCDIAI

-227 RFIDVLELKEDD
+227 RFIEVLKLKDED
-239 VIFPDDSEL
+239 VIFPQDSEL

-258 EGKNEYDY
+258 EGKSEYDY
-266 EEVLK
+266 HSILAR
-271 NLEDIKVDEEHK
+271 LEDIKGEEENK

-288 PLFKNEAEYKE
+288 PLFKNKQEYDSFKE
-299 FKDRHDQ
+299 RHDKSVV
-306 NIIKELSIDEAKGP
+306 KEIDISMAEGK
-320 CFLGIDAGS
+320 CYLGIDAGS

-338 DKSEILYSYYAS
+338 EKCEILYSYYAG
-350 NKGNPVDTASGIL
+350 NKGNPVDTAAGII

-372 GAQIVY
+372 GAKIVY

-394 IDIGEIET
+394 MDIGEIET

-409 KFFCKNVDFILDIG
+409 KFFCPDVDFILDIG

-467 FAKKAIFAKA
+467 FAKKALFAKS

-548 RSFELL
+548 RSFERL
-554 SGRNVV
+554 SGRNVI
-560 RPNISGL
+560 RPNIAGL

-575 LAKEAYELKN
+575 LAKENYEAR
-585 KIACDEDETAATVE
+585 ACYIDDETAATVE
-599 SNIFCEEKN
+599 NNISDNKN
-608 LNIYDEKDNTRGIQ
+608 DEVKANNI
-622 ILTNMNDDKPLHIST
+622 HIST
-637 LVTKENVDKIDM
+637 LVSKENVDNIEM

-654 RCKGCSNSCL
+654 RCRGCSNSCL

-670 PNGNKFIAG
+670 PNGNRFIAG
-679 NKCDIPLGNNKNN
+679 NKCDTPLGNNTKDKN
-692 KDIPNLYEY
+692 IPNLYEY
-701 KYKRVFNY
+701 KYNRIFNY
-709 KPLELSEAKRGVIG
+709 EPLKLNKAKRGIIG

-738 TIFTKLGFRVELSE
+738 TLFTNLGFRVEISE
-752 KSSKK
+752 KSSKE

-772 YPAKITHGHVED
+772 YPAKMTHGHVED

-821 EVIKNNMDSIE
+821 EVIKNNMDSLE
-832 KNKVNFMNP
+832 ENNVNFMNP

-847 KGKLKKRLKEALS
+847 KSKLKKRLKDALS

-867 EISCAVEEAFKEQ
+867 EINYAVDKAWDEQ
-880 ENFRRDIR
+880 ENFKKDIR
-888 EKGIETLEYIKNNNI
+888 EKGVETLKYIKDHNI

-929 LGFAVLTEDS
+929 LGFAVFTEDS
-939 VAHLGEIEGKL
+939 VAHLGEIDGKL

-960 RLYRASNFIINNKN
+960 RLYRASNFIIDYDDI
-974 VNLVQLTSFGCGLDS
+974 NLVQLTSFGCGLDS
-989 ITTDAVSE
+989 ITTDAVAE
-997 IIEKGSKI
+997 ILECGSKI

-1029 AIDERKNIDTK
+1029 AIEERKNKNIETSITKKDTK
-1040 SYIIESNKKS
+1040 KFI
-1050 FVNPGKS
+1050 NPGKN

-1082 DLIVL
+1082 DLVVL
-1087 NNGDKAIDEGLKY
+1087 NNGDNAIDEGLKY

-1117 EALKTGNYDLENTSI
+1117 EALKSGRYDLENTSI
-1132 LLAQTEGQCRFTNYT
+1132 LLAQSEGQCRFTNYT
-1147 SVLEKALKESGYE
+1147 SVLEKALKEAGYE
-1160 GIPVLSL
+1160 DLPVLSL
-1167 SLAGIDKTNSLEGM
+1167 SLAGVDKTNSLEGM
-1181 NLNLVKKSIV
+1181 NLDLVKKSIV

-1197 LLSKVLHRV
+1197 LLSRVLHRV

-1214 STDELYNKWN
+1214 SADELYKKWTR
-1224 NICRD
+1224 ICRE
-1229 SFNEPLKKNFKN
+1229 SFEEPLKKNFKS
-1241 IITNIIKEFEELP
+1241 IISSIIKEFEELP

-1277 NNKIVNMLEKEGV
+1277 NNSIVNMLEKEGV

-1295 DLLTLFLS
+1295 DLLSLFLS

-1319 INRLKGEITI
+1319 ISKLKGEITI

-1338 YLEALKKSKIF
+1338 YIDALKKSRIF
-1349 YVTEKIDELAN
+1349 YVTEKIDEMAH

-1386 SWGVN
+1386 NWGVN
-1391 NVICMQPFGCLPSH
+1391 NVVCMQPFGCLPSH
-1405 AVARGAI
+1405 AVARGTI
-1412 KSLKKLNNK
+1412 KALKKLNNK

-1432 SSEVNQTNRIKLMLA
+1432 SSEVNQNNRIKLMLA

>member
-1 MKNLL
+1 MGNILK
-6 RIGVDIGSTTI
+6 IGVDIGSTTI
-17 KMVVINQKEKIL
+17 KMVVINQDEKIL

-48 LDAENT
+48 EDAESI
-54 IKNNRLIFSISGSG
+54 IKDKKLTFSISGSG
-68 GMSIAEKLKV
+68 GMSLAEKLNV

-91 QKHNPETDV
+91 QINNPETDV

-113 LNGGIEQRMNGSCA
+113 LNGGVEQRMNGTCA

-145 SSLNEEAKN
+145 GKLNEEAKS

-173 QPLINEGAKKSDIAI
+173 QPLINEGAKKCDIAI

-227 RFIDVLELKEDD
+227 RFIEVLKLKDED
-239 VIFPDDSEL
+239 VIFPQDSEL

-258 EGKNEYDY
+258 EGKSEYDY
-266 EEVLK
+266 HSILAR
-271 NLEDIKVDEEHK
+271 LEDIKGEEENK

-288 PLFKNEAEYKE
+288 PLFKNKQEYDSFKE
-299 FKDRHDQ
+299 RHDKSVV
-306 NIIKELSIDEAKGP
+306 KEIDISMAEGK
-320 CFLGIDAGS
+320 CYLGIDAGS

-338 DKSEILYSYYAS
+338 EKCEILYSYYAG
-350 NKGNPVDTASGIL
+350 NKGNPVDTAAGII

-372 GAQIVY
+372 GAKIVY

-394 IDIGEIET
+394 MDIGEIET

-409 KFFCKNVDFILDIG
+409 KFFCPDVDFILDIG

-467 FAKKAIFAKA
+467 FAKKALFAKS

-548 RSFELL
+548 RSFERL
-554 SGRNVV
+554 SGRNVI
-560 RPNISGL
+560 RPNIAGL

-575 LAKEAYELKN
+575 LAKENYEAR
-585 KIACDEDETAATVE
+585 ACYIDDETAATVE
-599 SNIFCEEKN
+599 NNISDNKN
-608 LNIYDEKDNTRGIQ
+608 DEVKANNI
-622 ILTNMNDDKPLHIST
+622 HIST
-637 LVTKENVDKIDM
+637 LVSKENVDNIEM

-654 RCKGCSNSCL
+654 RCRGCSNSCL

-670 PNGNKFIAG
+670 PNGNRFIAG
-679 NKCDIPLGNNKNN
+679 NKCDTPLGNNT
-692 KDIPNLYEY
+692 KDRNIPNLYEY
-701 KYKRVFNY
+701 KYNRIFNY
-709 KPLELSEAKRGVIG
+709 EPLELNKAKRGIIG

-738 TIFTKLGFRVELSE
+738 TLFTNLGFRVEISE
-752 KSSKK
+752 KSSKE

-772 YPAKITHGHVED
+772 YPAKMTHGHVED

-821 EVIKNNMDSIE
+821 EVIKNNMDSLE
-832 KNKVNFMNP
+832 ENNVNFMNP

-847 KGKLKKRLKEALS
+847 KSKLKKRLKDALS

-867 EISCAVEEAFKEQ
+867 EINYAVDKAWDEQ
-880 ENFRRDIR
+880 ENFKKDIR
-888 EKGIETLEYIKNNNI
+888 EKGVETLKYIKDHNI

-929 LGFAVLTEDS
+929 LGLAVFTEDS
-939 VAHLGEIEGKL
+939 VAHLGEIDGKL

-960 RLYRASNFIINNKN
+960 RLYRASNFIIDHDDI
-974 VNLVQLTSFGCGLDS
+974 NLVQLTSFGCGLDS
-989 ITTDAVSE
+989 ITTDAVAE
-997 IIEKGSKI
+997 ILECGSKI

-1029 AIDERKNIDTK
+1029 AIEERKNKNIETSITKKDTK
-1040 SYIIESNKKS
+1040 KFI
-1050 FVNPGKS
+1050 NPGKN

-1082 DLIVL
+1082 DLVVL
-1087 NNGDKAIDEGLKY
+1087 NNGDNAIDEGLKY

-1117 EALKTGNYDLENTSI
+1117 EALKSGRYDLENTSI
-1132 LLAQTEGQCRFTNYT
+1132 LLAQSEGQCRFTNYT
-1147 SVLEKALKESGYE
+1147 SVLEKALKEAGYE
-1160 GIPVLSL
+1160 DLPVLSL
-1167 SLAGIDKTNSLEGM
+1167 SLAGVDKTNSLEGM
-1181 NLNLVKKSIV
+1181 NLDLVKKSIV

-1197 LLSKVLHRV
+1197 LLSRVLHRV

-1214 STDELYNKWN
+1214 SADELYKKWTR
-1224 NICRD
+1224 ICRE
-1229 SFNEPLKKNFKN
+1229 SFEEPLKKNFKS
-1241 IITNIIKEFEELP
+1241 IISSIIKEFEELP

-1277 NNKIVNMLEKEGV
+1277 NNSIVNMLEKEGV

-1295 DLLTLFLS
+1295 DLLSLFLS

-1319 INRLKGEITI
+1319 ISKLKGEITI

-1338 YLEALKKSKIF
+1338 YIDALKKSRIF
-1349 YVTEKIDELAN
+1349 YVTEKIDEMAH

-1386 SWGVN
+1386 NWGVN
-1391 NVICMQPFGCLPSH
+1391 NVVCMQPFGCLPSH
-1405 AVARGAI
+1405 AVARGTI
-1412 KSLKKLNNK
+1412 KALKKLNNK

-1432 SSEVNQTNRIKLMLA
+1432 SSEVNQNNRIKLMLA

>member
-1 MKNLL
+1 MGNILK
-6 RIGVDIGSTTI
+6 IGVDIGSTTI
-17 KMVVINQKEKIL
+17 KMVVIDQDEKIL

-48 LDAENT
+48 EDAESI
-54 IKNNRLIFSISGSG
+54 IKDKKLTFSISGSG
-68 GMSIAEKLKV
+68 GMSLAEKLNV

-91 QKHNPETDV
+91 QINNPETDV

-113 LNGGIEQRMNGSCA
+113 LNGGVEQRMNGTCA

-145 SSLNEEAKN
+145 GKLNEEAKS
-154 YTNIYPIAARC
+154 YINIYPIAARC

-173 QPLINEGAKKSDIAI
+173 QPLINEGAKKCDIAI

-227 RFIDVLELKEDD
+227 RFIEVLKLKDED
-239 VIFPDDSEL
+239 VIFPQDSEL

-258 EGKNEYDY
+258 EGKSEYDY
-266 EEVLK
+266 HSILAR
-271 NLEDIKVDEEHK
+271 LEDIKGEEENK

-288 PLFKNEAEYKE
+288 PLFKNKQEYDSFKE
-299 FKDRHDQ
+299 RHDKSVV
-306 NIIKELSIDEAKGP
+306 KEIDISMAEGK
-320 CFLGIDAGS
+320 CYLGIDAGS

-338 DKSEILYSYYAS
+338 EKCEILYSYYAG
-350 NKGNPVDTASGIL
+350 NKGNPVDTAAGII

-372 GAQIVY
+372 GAKIVY

-394 IDIGEIET
+394 MDIGEIET

-409 KFFCKNVDFILDIG
+409 KFFCPDVDFILDIG

-467 FAKKAIFAKA
+467 FAKKALFAKS

-519 YKVIKLRNPDE
+519 YKVIKLRNPNE

-548 RSFELL
+548 RSFERL
-554 SGRNVV
+554 SGRNVI
-560 RPNISGL
+560 RPNIAGL

-575 LAKEAYELKN
+575 LAKENYEA
-585 KIACDEDETAATVE
+585 IACSINDETAATVE
-599 SNIFCEEKN
+599 NNIADNKN
-608 LNIYDEKDNTRGIQ
+608 
-622 ILTNMNDDKPLHIST
+622 DKVKKNNLHISN
-637 LVTKENVDKIDM
+637 LVSKENVDNIEM

-670 PNGNKFIAG
+670 PNGNRFIAG
-679 NKCDIPLGNNKNN
+679 NKCDTPLGNNTKDKN
-692 KDIPNLYEY
+692 IPNLYEY
-701 KYKRVFNY
+701 KYNRIFNY
-709 KPLELSEAKRGVIG
+709 EPLELNKAKRGIIG

-738 TIFTKLGFRVELSE
+738 TLFTNLGFRVEISE
-752 KSSKK
+752 KSSKE

-772 YPAKITHGHVED
+772 YPAKMTHGHVED

-821 EVIKNNMDSIE
+821 EVIKNNMDSLE
-832 KNKVNFMNP
+832 EENVNFMNP

-847 KGKLKKRLKEALS
+847 KSKLKKRLKDALS

-867 EISCAVEEAFKEQ
+867 EINYAVDKAWDEQ
-880 ENFRRDIR
+880 ENFKKDIR
-888 EKGIETLEYIKNNNI
+888 EKGVETLKYIKDHNI

-929 LGFAVLTEDS
+929 LGFAVFTEDS
-939 VAHLGEIEGKL
+939 VAHLGEIDGKL

-960 RLYRASNFIINNKN
+960 RLYRASNFIIDHDDI
-974 VNLVQLTSFGCGLDS
+974 NLVQLTSFGCGLDS
-989 ITTDAVSE
+989 ITTDAVAE
-997 IIEKGSKI
+997 ILECGSKI

-1029 AIDERKNIDTK
+1029 AIEERKNKNIETSITKKDTK
-1040 SYIIESNKKS
+1040 KFI
-1050 FVNPGKS
+1050 NPGKN

-1082 DLIVL
+1082 DLVVL
-1087 NNGDKAIDEGLKY
+1087 NNGNNAIDEGLKY

-1117 EALKTGNYDLENTSI
+1117 EALKSGRYDLENTSI
-1132 LLAQTEGQCRFTNYT
+1132 LLAQSEGQCRFTNYT
-1147 SVLEKALKESGYE
+1147 SVLEKALKEAGYE
-1160 GIPVLSL
+1160 DLPVLSL
-1167 SLAGIDKTNSLEGM
+1167 SLAGVDKTNSLEGM
-1181 NLNLVKKSIV
+1181 NLDLVKKSIV

-1197 LLSKVLHRV
+1197 LLSRVLHRV

-1214 STDELYNKWN
+1214 SADELYKKWTR
-1224 NICRD
+1224 ICRE
-1229 SFNEPLKKNFKN
+1229 SFEEPLKKNFKS
-1241 IITNIIKEFEELP
+1241 IISSIIKEFEELP

-1277 NNKIVNMLEKEGV
+1277 NNSIVNMLEKEGV

-1295 DLLTLFLS
+1295 DLLSLFLS

-1319 INRLKGEITI
+1319 ISKLKGEITI

-1338 YLEALKKSKIF
+1338 YIDALKKSRIF
-1349 YVTEKIDELAN
+1349 YVTEKIDEMAH

-1386 SWGVN
+1386 NWGVN
-1391 NVICMQPFGCLPSH
+1391 NVVCMQPFGCLPSH
-1405 AVARGAI
+1405 AVARGTI
-1412 KSLKKLNNK
+1412 KALKKLNNK

-1432 SSEVNQTNRIKLMLA
+1432 SSEVNQNNRIKLMLA

>member
-1 MKNLL
+1 MGNILK
-6 RIGVDIGSTTI
+6 IGVDIGSTTI
-17 KMVVINQKEKIL
+17 KMVVINQDEKIL

-48 LDAENT
+48 EDAESI
-54 IKNNRLIFSISGSG
+54 IKDKKLTFSISGSG
-68 GMSIAEKLKV
+68 GMSLAEKLNV

-91 QKHNPETDV
+91 QINNPETDV

-113 LNGGIEQRMNGSCA
+113 LNGGVEQRMNGTCA

-145 SSLNEEAKN
+145 GKLNEEAKS

-173 QPLINEGAKKSDIAI
+173 QPLINEGAKKCDIAI

-227 RFIDVLELKEDD
+227 RFIEVLKLKDED
-239 VIFPDDSEL
+239 VIFPQDSEL

-258 EGKNEYDY
+258 EGKSEYDY
-266 EEVLK
+266 HSILAR
-271 NLEDIKVDEEHK
+271 LEDIKGEEENK

-288 PLFKNEAEYKE
+288 PLFKNKQEYDSFKE
-299 FKDRHDQ
+299 RHDKSVV
-306 NIIKELSIDEAKGP
+306 KEIDISMAEGK
-320 CFLGIDAGS
+320 CYLGIDAGS

-338 DKSEILYSYYAS
+338 EKCEILYSYYAG
-350 NKGNPVDTASGIL
+350 NKGNPVDTAAGII

-372 GAQIVY
+372 GAKIVY

-394 IDIGEIET
+394 MDIGEIET

-409 KFFCKNVDFILDIG
+409 KFFCPDVDFILDIG

-467 FAKKAIFAKA
+467 FAKKALFAKS

-548 RSFELL
+548 RSFERL
-554 SGRNVV
+554 SGRNVI
-560 RPNISGL
+560 RPNIAGL

-575 LAKEAYELKN
+575 LAKENYEAR
-585 KIACDEDETAATVE
+585 ACYIDDETAATVE
-599 SNIFCEEKN
+599 NNISDNKN
-608 LNIYDEKDNTRGIQ
+608 DEVKANNI
-622 ILTNMNDDKPLHIST
+622 HIST
-637 LVTKENVDKIDM
+637 LVSKENVDNIEM

-654 RCKGCSNSCL
+654 RCRGCSNSCL

-670 PNGNKFIAG
+670 PNGNRFIAG
-679 NKCDIPLGNNKNN
+679 NKCDTPLGNNT
-692 KDIPNLYEY
+692 KDRNIPNLYEY
-701 KYKRVFNY
+701 KYNRIFNY
-709 KPLELSEAKRGVIG
+709 EPLELNKAKRGIIG

-738 TIFTKLGFRVELSE
+738 TLFTNLGFRVEISE
-752 KSSKK
+752 KSSKEV
-757 LYEKG
+757 YEKG

-772 YPAKITHGHVED
+772 YPAKMTHGHVED

-816 VTSYA
+816 VT
-821 EVIKNNMDSIE
+821 
-832 KNKVNFMNP
+832 
-841 FLPIAN
+841 IAN
-847 KGKLKKRLKEALS
+847 KSKLKKRLKDALS

-867 EISCAVEEAFKEQ
+867 EINYAVDKAWDEQ
-880 ENFRRDIR
+880 ENFKKDIR
-888 EKGIETLEYIKNNNI
+888 EKGVETLKYIKDHNI

-929 LGFAVLTEDS
+929 LGFAVFTEDS
-939 VAHLGEIEGKL
+939 VAHLGEIDGKL

-960 RLYRASNFIINNKN
+960 RLYRASNFIIDHDDI
-974 VNLVQLTSFGCGLDS
+974 NLVQLTSFGCGLDS
-989 ITTDAVSE
+989 ITTDAVAE
-997 IIEKGSKI
+997 ILECGSKI

-1029 AIDERKNIDTK
+1029 AIEERRNKNIETSITKKDTK
-1040 SYIIESNKKS
+1040 KFI
-1050 FVNPGKS
+1050 NPGKN

-1082 DLIVL
+1082 DLVVL
-1087 NNGDKAIDEGLKY
+1087 NNGDNAIDEGLKY

-1117 EALKTGNYDLENTSI
+1117 EALKSGRYDLENTSI
-1132 LLAQTEGQCRFTNYT
+1132 LLAQSEGQCRFTNYT
-1147 SVLEKALKESGYE
+1147 SVLEKALKEAGYE
-1160 GIPVLSL
+1160 DLPVLSL
-1167 SLAGIDKTNSLEGM
+1167 SLAGVDKTNSLEGM
-1181 NLNLVKKSIV
+1181 NLDLVKKSIV

-1197 LLSKVLHRV
+1197 LLSRVLHRV

-1214 STDELYNKWN
+1214 SADELYKKWTR
-1224 NICRD
+1224 ICRE
-1229 SFNEPLKKNFKN
+1229 SFEEPLKKNFKS
-1241 IITNIIKEFEELP
+1241 IISSIIKEFEELP

-1277 NNKIVNMLEKEGV
+1277 NNSIVNMLEKEGV

-1295 DLLTLFLS
+1295 DLLSLFLS

-1319 INRLKGEITI
+1319 ISKLKGEITI

-1338 YLEALKKSKIF
+1338 YIDALKKSRIF
-1349 YVTEKIDELAN
+1349 YVTEKIDEMAH

-1386 SWGVN
+1386 NWGVN
-1391 NVICMQPFGCLPSH
+1391 NVVCMQPFGCLPSH
-1405 AVARGAI
+1405 AVARGTI
-1412 KSLKKLNNK
+1412 KALKKLNNK

-1432 SSEVNQTNRIKLMLA
+1432 SSEVNQNNRIKLMLA

>member
-1 MKNLL
+1 MKSIL

-17 KMVVINQKEKIL
+17 KMVVINEDEKIL

-48 LDAENT
+48 EDAENI
-54 IKNNRLIFSISGSG
+54 IKGEELMFSISGSG
-68 GMSIAEKLKV
+68 GLSLAEKLGI

-113 LNGGIEQRMNGSCA
+113 LNGGVEQRMNGTCA

-145 SSLNEEAKN
+145 GMLNEEAKK

-173 QPLINEGAKKSDIAI
+173 QPLINEGAKKCDIAI

-221 LSELRK
+221 LSQLRK
-227 RFIDVLELKEDD
+227 RFIEVLNLKDQD
-239 VIFPDDSEL
+239 VIFPKDSEL

-258 EGKNEYDY
+258 EGKSTYKYND
-266 EEVLK
+266 VLIK
-271 NLEDIKVDEEHK
+271 LKDIKLEEENK
-283 SDSLE
+283 SESLD
-288 PLFKNEAEYKE
+288 PLFKSQQEYE
-299 FKDRHDQ
+299 QFKNRHEK
-306 NIIKELSIDEAKGP
+306 NTVKELNINDASGN

-338 DKSEILYSYYAS
+338 EKCEILYSYYAG
-350 NKGNPVDTASGIL
+350 NKGNPVDTAAEIL
-363 KEIYSNIPE
+363 KEIYVGIPE
-372 GAQIVY
+372 GAKIVY

-394 IDIGEIET
+394 MDVGEIET

-409 KFFCKNVDFILDIG
+409 KFFCPDVDFILDIG

-467 FAKKAIFAKA
+467 FAKKALFAKS

-530 LGNNI
+530 LGENI

-554 SGRNVV
+554 CRRNVI

-575 LAKEAYELKN
+575 LAKEGYELRTN
-585 KIACDEDETAATVE
+585 SD
-599 SNIFCEEKN
+599 
-608 LNIYDEKDNTRGIQ
+608 YDEVAVTIEHEKADESLHKQSNECTTNIEHKKD
-622 ILTNMNDDKPLHIST
+622 LHITT
-637 LVTKENVDKIDM
+637 LVSKDNVDKIEM

-654 RCKGCSNSCL
+654 RCKGCSNHCL

-670 PNGNKFIAG
+670 PNGNRFIAG
-679 NKCDIPLGNNKNN
+679 NKCDTPLGNNRKN

-701 KYKRVFNY
+701 KYNRVFDY
-709 KPLELSEAKRGVIG
+709 APLELDKAKRGVIG

-738 TIFTKLGFRVELSE
+738 TLFTNLGFRVQLSG

-772 YPAKITHGHVED
+772 YPAKMSHGHVED
-784 LIEKGIKN
+784 LIESGIKN

-832 KNKVNFMNP
+832 KNNVNFLNP

-847 KGKLKKRLKEALS
+847 KSKLKKRLKYALS

-867 EISCAVEEAFKEQ
+867 EINYAVDKAFEEQ
-880 ENFRRDIR
+880 EKFKSDIR
-888 EKGIETLEYIKNNNI
+888 QKGIETLEYIKKHNI

-960 RLYRASNFIINNKN
+960 RLYRASNFIINKDNI
-974 VNLVQLTSFGCGLDS
+974 NLVQLTSFGCGLDS
-989 ITTDAVSE
+989 ITTDAVAE
-997 IIEKGSKI
+997 ILENGSKI

-1029 AIDERKNIDTK
+1029 TIEERKNK
-1040 SYIIESNKKS
+1040 NIETTVVKKQEKK

-1067 IHFNILESAFRACGY
+1067 IHFNILESAFRTCGY
-1082 DLIVL
+1082 DLVVL
-1087 NNGDKAIDEGLKY
+1087 NNGDNAIDEGLKY

-1112 IGQVI
+1112 IGQVL
-1117 EALKTGNYDLENTSI
+1117 EALKTGKYDINNTSI
-1132 LLAQTEGQCRFTNYT
+1132 LLAQTEGQCRFTNYI
-1147 SVLEKALKESGYE
+1147 SVLEKALKEAGYE
-1160 GIPVLSL
+1160 DIPVLSL
-1167 SLAGIDKTNSLEGM
+1167 SLAGVDKTNSLEGM
-1181 NLNLVKKSIV
+1181 NFDLVKKSIA

-1197 LLSKVLHRV
+1197 LLSRVLHRV

-1214 STDELYNKWN
+1214 SADELYKKWVH
-1224 NICRD
+1224 ICRD
-1229 SFNEPLKKNFKN
+1229 SFKEPIKKNFKN
-1241 IITNIIKEFEELP
+1241 IISSIIKEFEELP

-1295 DLLTLFLS
+1295 DLLSLFLS

-1319 INRLKGEITI
+1319 INKLKGEITI
-1329 KLIEKYQKV
+1329 KFIEKYQKV
-1338 YLEALKKSKIF
+1338 YIEALKKSKIF
-1349 YVTEKIDELAN
+1349 YVTEKIDELAH
-1360 NASKI
+1360 NASKV

-1391 NVICMQPFGCLPSH
+1391 NVVCMQPFGCLPSH
-1405 AVARGAI
+1405 SVARGTI
-1412 KSLKKLNNK
+1412 KALKNINDK

>member
-1 MKNLL
+1 MGNILK
-6 RIGVDIGSTTI
+6 IGVDIGSTTI
-17 KMVVINQKEKIL
+17 KMVVINQDEKIL

-48 LDAENT
+48 EDAKSI
-54 IKNNRLIFSISGSG
+54 IKDKKLTFSISGSG
-68 GMSIAEKLKV
+68 GMSLAEKLNV

-91 QKHNPETDV
+91 QINNPETDV

-113 LNGGIEQRMNGSCA
+113 LNGGVEQRMNGTCA

-145 SSLNEEAKN
+145 GKLNEEAKS

-173 QPLINEGAKKSDIAI
+173 QPLINEGAKKCDIAI

-227 RFIDVLELKEDD
+227 RFIEVLKLKDED
-239 VIFPDDSEL
+239 VIFPQDSEL

-258 EGKNEYDY
+258 EGKSEYDY
-266 EEVLK
+266 HSILAR
-271 NLEDIKVDEEHK
+271 LEDIKGEEENK

-288 PLFKNEAEYKE
+288 PLFKNKQEYDSFKE
-299 FKDRHDQ
+299 RHDKSVV
-306 NIIKELSIDEAKGP
+306 KEIDISMAEGK
-320 CFLGIDAGS
+320 CYLGIDAGS

-338 DKSEILYSYYAS
+338 EKCEILYSYYAG
-350 NKGNPVDTASGIL
+350 NKGNPVDTAAGII

-372 GAQIVY
+372 GAKIVY

-394 IDIGEIET
+394 MDIGEIET

-409 KFFCKNVDFILDIG
+409 KFFCPDVDFILDIG

-467 FAKKAIFAKA
+467 FAKKALFAKS

-548 RSFELL
+548 RSFERL
-554 SGRNVV
+554 SGRNVI
-560 RPNISGL
+560 RPNIAGL

-575 LAKEAYELKN
+575 LAKENYEAR
-585 KIACDEDETAATVE
+585 ACYIDDETAATVE
-599 SNIFCEEKN
+599 NNISDNKN
-608 LNIYDEKDNTRGIQ
+608 DEVKANNI
-622 ILTNMNDDKPLHIST
+622 HIST
-637 LVTKENVDKIDM
+637 LVSKENVDNIEM

-654 RCKGCSNSCL
+654 RCRGCSNSCL

-670 PNGNKFIAG
+670 PNGNRFIAG
-679 NKCDIPLGNNKNN
+679 NKCDTPLGNNT
-692 KDIPNLYEY
+692 KDRNIPNLYEY
-701 KYKRVFNY
+701 KYNRIFNY
-709 KPLELSEAKRGVIG
+709 EPLELNKAKRGIIG

-738 TIFTKLGFRVELSE
+738 TLFTNLGFRVEISE
-752 KSSKK
+752 KSSKE

-772 YPAKITHGHVED
+772 YPAKMTHGHVED

-821 EVIKNNMDSIE
+821 EVIKNNMDSLE
-832 KNKVNFMNP
+832 ENNVNFMNP

-847 KGKLKKRLKEALS
+847 KSKLKKRLKDALS

-867 EISCAVEEAFKEQ
+867 EINYAVDKAWDEQ
-880 ENFRRDIR
+880 ENFKKDIR
-888 EKGIETLEYIKNNNI
+888 EKGVETLKYIKDHNI

-929 LGFAVLTEDS
+929 LGFAVFTEDS
-939 VAHLGEIEGKL
+939 VAHLGEIDGKL

-960 RLYRASNFIINNKN
+960 RLYRASNFIIDHDDI
-974 VNLVQLTSFGCGLDS
+974 NLVQLTSFGCGLDS
-989 ITTDAVSE
+989 ITTDAVAE
-997 IIEKGSKI
+997 ILECGSKI

-1029 AIDERKNIDTK
+1029 AIEERRNKNIETSITKKDTK
-1040 SYIIESNKKS
+1040 KFI
-1050 FVNPGKS
+1050 NPGKN

-1082 DLIVL
+1082 DLVVL
-1087 NNGDKAIDEGLKY
+1087 NNGDNAIDEGLKY

-1117 EALKTGNYDLENTSI
+1117 EALKSGRYDLENTSI
-1132 LLAQTEGQCRFTNYT
+1132 LLAQSEGQCRFTNYT
-1147 SVLEKALKESGYE
+1147 SVLEKALKEAGYE
-1160 GIPVLSL
+1160 DLPVLSL
-1167 SLAGIDKTNSLEGM
+1167 SLAGVDKTNSLEGM
-1181 NLNLVKKSIV
+1181 NLDLVKKSIV

-1197 LLSKVLHRV
+1197 LLSRVLHRV

-1214 STDELYNKWN
+1214 SADELYKKWTR
-1224 NICRD
+1224 ICRE
-1229 SFNEPLKKNFKN
+1229 SFEEPLKKNFKS
-1241 IITNIIKEFEELP
+1241 IISSIIKEFEELP

-1277 NNKIVNMLEKEGV
+1277 NNSIVNMLEKEGV

-1295 DLLTLFLS
+1295 DLLSLFLS

-1319 INRLKGEITI
+1319 ISKLKGEITI

-1338 YLEALKKSKIF
+1338 YIDALKKSRIF
-1349 YVTEKIDELAN
+1349 YVTEKIDEMAH

-1386 SWGVN
+1386 NWGVN
-1391 NVICMQPFGCLPSH
+1391 NVVCMQPFGCLPSH
-1405 AVARGAI
+1405 AVARGTI
-1412 KSLKKLNNK
+1412 KALKKLNNK

-1432 SSEVNQTNRIKLMLA
+1432 SSEVNQNNRIKLMLA

>member
-1 MKNLL
+1 MGNILK
-6 RIGVDIGSTTI
+6 IGVDIGSTTI
-17 KMVVINQKEKIL
+17 KMVVIDQDEKIL

-48 LDAENT
+48 EDAESI
-54 IKNNRLIFSISGSG
+54 IKDKKLTFSISGSG
-68 GMSIAEKLKV
+68 GMSLAEKLNV

-91 QKHNPETDV
+91 QINNPETDV

-113 LNGGIEQRMNGSCA
+113 LNGGVEQRMNGTCA

-145 SSLNEEAKN
+145 GKLNEEAKS

-173 QPLINEGAKKSDIAI
+173 QPLINEGAKKCDIAI

-227 RFIDVLELKEDD
+227 RFIEVLKLKDED
-239 VIFPDDSEL
+239 VIFPQDSEL

-258 EGKNEYDY
+258 EGKSEYDY
-266 EEVLK
+266 HSILAR
-271 NLEDIKVDEEHK
+271 LEDIKGEEENK

-288 PLFKNEAEYKE
+288 PLFKNKQEYDSFKE
-299 FKDRHDQ
+299 RHDKSVV
-306 NIIKELSIDEAKGP
+306 KEIDISMAEGK
-320 CFLGIDAGS
+320 CYLGIDAGS

-338 DKSEILYSYYAS
+338 EKCEILYSYYAG
-350 NKGNPVDTASGIL
+350 NKGNPVDTAAGII

-372 GAQIVY
+372 GAKIVY

-394 IDIGEIET
+394 MDIGEIET

-409 KFFCKNVDFILDIG
+409 KFFCPDVDFILDIG

-467 FAKKAIFAKA
+467 FAKKALFAKS

-499 GFTVEDIAAG
+499 GFTVEDISAG

-519 YKVIKLRNPDE
+519 YKVIKLRNPNE

-548 RSFELL
+548 RSFERL
-554 SGRNVV
+554 SGRNVI
-560 RPNISGL
+560 RPNIAGL

-575 LAKEAYELKN
+575 LAKENYEA
-585 KIACDEDETAATVE
+585 IACSINDETAATVE
-599 SNIFCEEKN
+599 NNIADNKN
-608 LNIYDEKDNTRGIQ
+608 
-622 ILTNMNDDKPLHIST
+622 DKVKKNNLHISN
-637 LVTKENVDKIDM
+637 LVSKENVDNIEM

-670 PNGNKFIAG
+670 PNGNRFIAG
-679 NKCDIPLGNNKNN
+679 NKCDTPLGNNTKDKN
-692 KDIPNLYEY
+692 IPNLYEY
-701 KYKRVFNY
+701 KYNRIFNY
-709 KPLELSEAKRGVIG
+709 EPLELNKAKRGIIG

-738 TIFTKLGFRVELSE
+738 TLFTNLGFRVEISE
-752 KSSKK
+752 KSSKE

-772 YPAKITHGHVED
+772 YPAKMTHGHVED

-821 EVIKNNMDSIE
+821 EVIKNNMDSLE
-832 KNKVNFMNP
+832 EENVNFMNP

-847 KGKLKKRLKEALS
+847 KSKLKKRLKDALS

-867 EISCAVEEAFKEQ
+867 EINYAVDKAWDEQ
-880 ENFRRDIR
+880 ENFKKDIR
-888 EKGIETLEYIKNNNI
+888 EKGVETLKYIKDHNI

-929 LGFAVLTEDS
+929 LGFAVFTEDS
-939 VAHLGEIEGKL
+939 VAHLGEIDGKL

-960 RLYRASNFIINNKN
+960 RLYRASNFIIDHDDI
-974 VNLVQLTSFGCGLDS
+974 NLVQLTSFGCGLDS
-989 ITTDAVSE
+989 ITTDAVAE
-997 IIEKGSKI
+997 ILECGSKI

-1029 AIDERKNIDTK
+1029 AIEERKNKNIETSITKKDTK
-1040 SYIIESNKKS
+1040 KFI
-1050 FVNPGKS
+1050 NPGKN

-1082 DLIVL
+1082 DLVVL
-1087 NNGDKAIDEGLKY
+1087 NNGNNAIDEGLKY

-1117 EALKTGNYDLENTSI
+1117 EALKSGRYDLENTSI
-1132 LLAQTEGQCRFTNYT
+1132 LLAQSEGQCRFTNYT
-1147 SVLEKALKESGYE
+1147 SVLEKALKEAGYE
-1160 GIPVLSL
+1160 DLPVLSL
-1167 SLAGIDKTNSLEGM
+1167 SLAGVDKTNSLEGM
-1181 NLNLVKKSIV
+1181 NLDLVKKSIV

-1197 LLSKVLHRV
+1197 LLSRVLHRV

-1214 STDELYNKWN
+1214 SADELYKKWTR
-1224 NICRD
+1224 ICRE
-1229 SFNEPLKKNFKN
+1229 SFEEPLKKNFKS
-1241 IITNIIKEFEELP
+1241 IISSIIKEFEELP

-1277 NNKIVNMLEKEGV
+1277 NNSIVNMLEKEGV

-1295 DLLTLFLS
+1295 DLLSLFLS

-1319 INRLKGEITI
+1319 ISKLKGEITI

-1338 YLEALKKSKIF
+1338 YIDALKKSRIF
-1349 YVTEKIDELAN
+1349 YVTEKIDEMAH

-1386 SWGVN
+1386 NWGVN
-1391 NVICMQPFGCLPSH
+1391 NVVCMQPFGCLPSH
-1405 AVARGAI
+1405 AVARGTI
-1412 KSLKKLNNK
+1412 KALKKLNNK

-1432 SSEVNQTNRIKLMLA
+1432 SSEVNQNNRIKLMLA

>member
-1 MKNLL
+1 MGNILK
-6 RIGVDIGSTTI
+6 IGVDIGSTTI
-17 KMVVINQKEKIL
+17 KMVVIDQDEKIL

-48 LDAENT
+48 EDAESI
-54 IKNNRLIFSISGSG
+54 IKDKKLTFSISGSG
-68 GMSIAEKLKV
+68 GMSLAEKLNV

-91 QKHNPETDV
+91 QINNPETDV

-113 LNGGIEQRMNGSCA
+113 LNGGVEQRMNGTCA

-145 SSLNEEAKN
+145 GKLNEEAKS

-173 QPLINEGAKKSDIAI
+173 QPLINEGAKKCDIAI

-227 RFIDVLELKEDD
+227 RFIEVLKLKDED
-239 VIFPDDSEL
+239 VIFPQDSEL

-258 EGKNEYDY
+258 EGKSEYDY
-266 EEVLK
+266 HSILAR
-271 NLEDIKVDEEHK
+271 LEDIKGEEENK

-288 PLFKNEAEYKE
+288 PLFKNKQEYDSFKE
-299 FKDRHDQ
+299 RHDKSVV
-306 NIIKELSIDEAKGP
+306 KEIDISMAEGK
-320 CFLGIDAGS
+320 CYLGIDAGS

-338 DKSEILYSYYAS
+338 EKCEILYSYYAG
-350 NKGNPVDTASGIL
+350 NKGNPVDTAAGII

-372 GAQIVY
+372 GAKIVY

-394 IDIGEIET
+394 MDIGEIET

-409 KFFCKNVDFILDIG
+409 KFFCPDVDFILDIG

-467 FAKKAIFAKA
+467 FAKKALFAKS

-519 YKVIKLRNPDE
+519 YKVIKLRNPNE

-548 RSFELL
+548 RSFERL
-554 SGRNVV
+554 SGRNVI
-560 RPNISGL
+560 RPNIAGL

-575 LAKEAYELKN
+575 LAKENYEA
-585 KIACDEDETAATVE
+585 IACSINDETAATVE
-599 SNIFCEEKN
+599 NNIADNKN
-608 LNIYDEKDNTRGIQ
+608 
-622 ILTNMNDDKPLHIST
+622 DKVKKNNLHISN
-637 LVTKENVDKIDM
+637 LVSKENVDNIEM

-670 PNGNKFIAG
+670 PNGNRFIAG
-679 NKCDIPLGNNKNN
+679 NKCDTPLGNNTKDKN
-692 KDIPNLYEY
+692 IPNLYEY
-701 KYKRVFNY
+701 KYNRIFNY
-709 KPLELSEAKRGVIG
+709 EPLELNKAKRGIIG

-738 TIFTKLGFRVELSE
+738 TLFTNLGFRVEISE
-752 KSSKK
+752 KSSKE

-772 YPAKITHGHVED
+772 YPAKMTHGHVED

-821 EVIKNNMDSIE
+821 EVIKNNMDSLE
-832 KNKVNFMNP
+832 EENVNFMNP

-847 KGKLKKRLKEALS
+847 KSKLKKRLKDALS

-867 EISCAVEEAFKEQ
+867 EINYAVDKAWDEQ
-880 ENFRRDIR
+880 ENFKKDIR
-888 EKGIETLEYIKNNNI
+888 EKGVETLKYIKDHNI

-929 LGFAVLTEDS
+929 LGFAVFTEDS
-939 VAHLGEIEGKL
+939 VAHLGEIDGKL

-960 RLYRASNFIINNKN
+960 RLYRASNFIIDHDDI
-974 VNLVQLTSFGCGLDS
+974 NLVQLTSFGCGLDS
-989 ITTDAVSE
+989 ITTDAVAE
-997 IIEKGSKI
+997 ILECGSKI

-1029 AIDERKNIDTK
+1029 AIEERKNKNIETSITKKDTK
-1040 SYIIESNKKS
+1040 KFI
-1050 FVNPGKS
+1050 NPGKN

-1082 DLIVL
+1082 DLVVL
-1087 NNGDKAIDEGLKY
+1087 NNGNNAIDEGLKY

-1117 EALKTGNYDLENTSI
+1117 EALKSGRYDLENTSI
-1132 LLAQTEGQCRFTNYT
+1132 LLAQSEGQCRFTNYT
-1147 SVLEKALKESGYE
+1147 SVLEKALKEAGYE
-1160 GIPVLSL
+1160 DLPVLSL
-1167 SLAGIDKTNSLEGM
+1167 SLAGVDKTNSLEGM
-1181 NLNLVKKSIV
+1181 NLDLVKKSIV

-1197 LLSKVLHRV
+1197 LLSRVLHRV

-1214 STDELYNKWN
+1214 SADELYKKWTR
-1224 NICRD
+1224 ICRE
-1229 SFNEPLKKNFKN
+1229 SFEEPLKKNFKS
-1241 IITNIIKEFEELP
+1241 IISSIIKEFEELP

-1277 NNKIVNMLEKEGV
+1277 NNSIVNMLEKEGV

-1295 DLLTLFLS
+1295 DLLSLFLS

-1319 INRLKGEITI
+1319 ISKLKGEITI

-1338 YLEALKKSKIF
+1338 YIDALKKSRIF
-1349 YVTEKIDELAN
+1349 YVTEKIDEMAH

-1386 SWGVN
+1386 NWGVN
-1391 NVICMQPFGCLPSH
+1391 NVVCMQPFGCLPSH
-1405 AVARGAI
+1405 AVARGTI
-1412 KSLKKLNNK
+1412 KVLKKLNNK

-1432 SSEVNQTNRIKLMLA
+1432 SSEVNQNNRIKLMLA

>member
-1 MKNLL
+1 MGNILK
-6 RIGVDIGSTTI
+6 IGVDIGSTTI
-17 KMVVINQKEKIL
+17 KMVVIDQDEKIL

-48 LDAENT
+48 EDAENI
-54 IKNNRLIFSISGSG
+54 IKDKKLTFSISGSG
-68 GMSIAEKLKV
+68 GMSLAEKLNV

-91 QKHNPETDV
+91 QINNPETDV

-113 LNGGIEQRMNGSCA
+113 LNGGVEQRMNGTCA

-145 SSLNEEAKN
+145 GRLNEEAKD

-173 QPLINEGAKKSDIAI
+173 QPLINEGAKKCDIAI

-227 RFIDVLELKEDD
+227 RFIEVLKLKDEDI
-239 VIFPDDSEL
+239 IFPQDSEL

-258 EGKNEYDY
+258 EGKSEYDY
-266 EEVLK
+266 HSILAR
-271 NLEDIKVDEEHK
+271 LEDIKGEEENK

-288 PLFKNEAEYKE
+288 PLFKNKQEYDSFKERHYKSVVKEIDISMAEGKCY
-299 FKDRHDQ
+299 
-306 NIIKELSIDEAKGP
+306 
-320 CFLGIDAGS
+320 LGIDAGS

-338 DKSEILYSYYAS
+338 EKCEILYSYYAG
-350 NKGNPVDTASGIL
+350 NKGNPVDTAAGII

-372 GAQIVY
+372 GAKIVY

-394 IDIGEIET
+394 MDIGEIET

-409 KFFCKNVDFILDIG
+409 KFFCPDVDFILDIG

-459 SLGFEIKD
+459 SLGFEIED
-467 FAKKAIFAKA
+467 FAKKALFAKS

-548 RSFELL
+548 RSFERL
-554 SGRNVV
+554 SGRNVI
-560 RPNISGL
+560 RPNIAGL

-575 LAKEAYELKN
+575 LAKENYETRSCSVN
-585 KIACDEDETAATVE
+585 DETAATVE
-599 SNIFCEEKN
+599 NNISDNKN
-608 LNIYDEKDNTRGIQ
+608 DEVKANNI
-622 ILTNMNDDKPLHIST
+622 HIST
-637 LVTKENVDKIDM
+637 LVSKENVDNIEM

-670 PNGNKFIAG
+670 PNGNRFIAG
-679 NKCDIPLGNNKNN
+679 NKCDTPLGNNTKDKN
-692 KDIPNLYEY
+692 IPNLYEY
-701 KYKRVFNY
+701 KYNRIFNY
-709 KPLELSEAKRGVIG
+709 EPLELSKAKRGVIG

-738 TIFTKLGFRVELSE
+738 TLFTNLGFRVEISE

-772 YPAKITHGHVED
+772 YPAKMTHGHVED

-821 EVIKNNMDSIE
+821 EVIKNNMDSLE
-832 KNKVNFMNP
+832 ENNVNFMNP

-847 KGKLKKRLKEALS
+847 KSKLKKRLKDALS

-867 EISCAVEEAFKEQ
+867 EINYAVDKAWDEQ
-880 ENFRRDIR
+880 ENFKKDIR
-888 EKGIETLEYIKNNNI
+888 EKGVETLKYIKGHNI

-929 LGFAVLTEDS
+929 LGFAVFTEDS
-939 VAHLGEIEGKL
+939 VAHLGEIDGKL

-960 RLYRASNFIINNKN
+960 RLYRASNFIIDHDDI
-974 VNLVQLTSFGCGLDS
+974 NLVQLTSFGCGLDS
-989 ITTDAVSE
+989 ITTDAVAE
-997 IIEKGSKI
+997 ILECGSKI

-1029 AIDERKNIDTK
+1029 AIEERKNKNIETSITKKDTK
-1040 SYIIESNKKS
+1040 KFI
-1050 FVNPGKS
+1050 NPGKN

-1082 DLIVL
+1082 DLVVL
-1087 NNGDKAIDEGLKY
+1087 NNGDNAIDEGLKY

-1117 EALKTGNYDLENTSI
+1117 EALKSGRYDLENTSI
-1132 LLAQTEGQCRFTNYT
+1132 LLAQSEGQCRFTNYT
-1147 SVLEKALKESGYE
+1147 SVLEKALKEAGYE
-1160 GIPVLSL
+1160 DLPVLSL
-1167 SLAGIDKTNSLEGM
+1167 SLAGVDKTNSLEGM
-1181 NLNLVKKSIV
+1181 NLDLVKKSIV

-1197 LLSKVLHRV
+1197 LLSRVLHRV

-1214 STDELYNKWN
+1214 SADELYKKWTR
-1224 NICRD
+1224 ICRE
-1229 SFNEPLKKNFKN
+1229 SFEEPLKKNFKS
-1241 IITNIIKEFEELP
+1241 IISSIIKEFEELP

-1277 NNKIVNMLEKEGV
+1277 NNSIVNMLEKEGV

-1295 DLLTLFLS
+1295 DLLSLFLS

-1319 INRLKGEITI
+1319 ISKLKGEITI

-1338 YLEALKKSKIF
+1338 YIDALKKSRIF
-1349 YVTEKIDELAN
+1349 YVTEKIDEMAH

-1386 SWGVN
+1386 NWGVN
-1391 NVICMQPFGCLPSH
+1391 NVVCMQPFGCLPSH
-1405 AVARGAI
+1405 AVARGTI
-1412 KSLKKLNNK
+1412 KALKKLNNK

-1432 SSEVNQTNRIKLMLA
+1432 SSEVNQNNRIKLMLA

>member
-1 MKNLL
+1 MGNILK
-6 RIGVDIGSTTI
+6 IGVDIGSTTI
-17 KMVVINQKEKIL
+17 KMVVIDQDEKIL

-48 LDAENT
+48 EDAESI
-54 IKNNRLIFSISGSG
+54 IKDKKLTFSISGSG
-68 GMSIAEKLKV
+68 GMSLAEKLNV

-91 QKHNPETDV
+91 QINNPETDV

-113 LNGGIEQRMNGSCA
+113 LNGGVEQRMNGTCA

-145 SSLNEEAKN
+145 GKLNEEAKS

-173 QPLINEGAKKSDIAI
+173 QPLINEGAKKCDIAI

-227 RFIDVLELKEDD
+227 RFIEVLKLKDDD
-239 VIFPDDSEL
+239 VIFPQDSEL

-258 EGKNEYDY
+258 EGESEYDY
-266 EEVLK
+266 HSILAR
-271 NLEDIKVDEEHK
+271 LEDIKGEEENK

-288 PLFKNEAEYKE
+288 PLFKNKQEYDSFKE
-299 FKDRHDQ
+299 RHDKSVV
-306 NIIKELSIDEAKGP
+306 KEIDISMAEGK
-320 CFLGIDAGS
+320 CYLGIDAGS

-338 DKSEILYSYYAS
+338 EKCEILYSYYAG
-350 NKGNPVDTASGIL
+350 NKGNPVDTAAGII

-372 GAQIVY
+372 GAKIVY

-394 IDIGEIET
+394 MDIGEIET

-409 KFFCKNVDFILDIG
+409 KFFCPDVDFILDIG

-467 FAKKAIFAKA
+467 FAKKALFAKS

-519 YKVIKLRNPDE
+519 YKVIKLRNPNE

-548 RSFELL
+548 RSFERL
-554 SGRNVV
+554 SGRNVI
-560 RPNISGL
+560 RPNIAGL

-575 LAKEAYELKN
+575 LAKENYEAR
-585 KIACDEDETAATVE
+585 ACSIDDETAATVE
-599 SNIFCEEKN
+599 NNIADNKN
-608 LNIYDEKDNTRGIQ
+608 
-622 ILTNMNDDKPLHIST
+622 DKVKKNNLHISN
-637 LVTKENVDKIDM
+637 LVSKENVDNIEM

-670 PNGNKFIAG
+670 PNGNRFIAG
-679 NKCDIPLGNNKNN
+679 NKCDTPLGNNTKDKN
-692 KDIPNLYEY
+692 IPNLYEY
-701 KYKRVFNY
+701 KYNRIFNY
-709 KPLELSEAKRGVIG
+709 EPLELNKAKRGIIG

-738 TIFTKLGFRVELSE
+738 TLFTNLGFRVEISE

-772 YPAKITHGHVED
+772 YPAKMTHGHVED

-821 EVIKNNMDSIE
+821 EVIKNNMDSLEE
-832 KNKVNFMNP
+832 KNVNFMNP

-847 KGKLKKRLKEALS
+847 KSKLKKRLKDALS

-867 EISCAVEEAFKEQ
+867 EINYAVDKAWDEQ
-880 ENFRRDIR
+880 ENFKKDIR
-888 EKGIETLEYIKNNNI
+888 EKGVETLKYIKDHNI

-929 LGFAVLTEDS
+929 LGFAVFTEDS
-939 VAHLGEIEGKL
+939 VAHLGEIDGKL

-960 RLYRASNFIINNKN
+960 RLYRASNFIIDHDDI
-974 VNLVQLTSFGCGLDS
+974 NLVQLTSFGCGLDS
-989 ITTDAVSE
+989 ITTDAVAE
-997 IIEKGSKI
+997 ILECGSKI

-1029 AIDERKNIDTK
+1029 AIEERKNKNIETSITKKDTK
-1040 SYIIESNKKS
+1040 KFI
-1050 FVNPGKS
+1050 NPGKN

-1082 DLIVL
+1082 DLVVL
-1087 NNGDKAIDEGLKY
+1087 NNGNNAIDEGLKY

-1117 EALKTGNYDLENTSI
+1117 EALKSGRYDLENTSI
-1132 LLAQTEGQCRFTNYT
+1132 LLAQSEGQCRFTNYT
-1147 SVLEKALKESGYE
+1147 SVLEKALKEAGYE
-1160 GIPVLSL
+1160 DLPVLSL
-1167 SLAGIDKTNSLEGM
+1167 SLAGVDKTNSLEGM
-1181 NLNLVKKSIV
+1181 NLDLVKKSIV

-1197 LLSKVLHRV
+1197 LLSRVLHRV

-1214 STDELYNKWN
+1214 SADELYKKWTR
-1224 NICRD
+1224 ICRE
-1229 SFNEPLKKNFKN
+1229 SFEEPLKKNFKS
-1241 IITNIIKEFEELP
+1241 IISSIIKEFEELP

-1277 NNKIVNMLEKEGV
+1277 NNSIVNMLEKEGV

-1295 DLLTLFLS
+1295 DLLSLFLS

-1319 INRLKGEITI
+1319 ISKLKGEITI

-1338 YLEALKKSKIF
+1338 YIDALKKSRIF
-1349 YVTEKIDELAN
+1349 YVTEKIDEMAH

-1386 SWGVN
+1386 NWGVN
-1391 NVICMQPFGCLPSH
+1391 NVVCMQPFGCLPSH
-1405 AVARGAI
+1405 AVARGTI
-1412 KSLKKLNNK
+1412 KALKKLNNK

-1432 SSEVNQTNRIKLMLA
+1432 SSEVNQNNRIKLMLA

>member
-1 MKNLL
+1 MGNILK
-6 RIGVDIGSTTI
+6 IGVDIGSTTI
-17 KMVVINQKEKIL
+17 KMVVINQDEKIL

-48 LDAENT
+48 EDAESI
-54 IKNNRLIFSISGSG
+54 IKDKKLTFSISGSG
-68 GMSIAEKLKV
+68 GMSLAEKLNV

-91 QKHNPETDV
+91 QINNPETDV

-113 LNGGIEQRMNGSCA
+113 LNGGVEQRMNGTCA

-145 SSLNEEAKN
+145 GKLNEEAKS

-173 QPLINEGAKKSDIAI
+173 QPLINEGAKKCDIAI

-227 RFIDVLELKEDD
+227 RFIEVLKLKDED
-239 VIFPDDSEL
+239 VIFPQDSEL

-258 EGKNEYDY
+258 EGKSEYDY
-266 EEVLK
+266 HSILAR
-271 NLEDIKVDEEHK
+271 LEDIKGEEENK

-288 PLFKNEAEYKE
+288 PLFKNKQEYDSFKE
-299 FKDRHDQ
+299 RHDKSVV
-306 NIIKELSIDEAKGP
+306 KEIDISMAEGK
-320 CFLGIDAGS
+320 CYLGIDAGS

-338 DKSEILYSYYAS
+338 EKCEILYSYYAG
-350 NKGNPVDTASGIL
+350 NKGNPVDTAAGII

-372 GAQIVY
+372 GAKIVY

-394 IDIGEIET
+394 MDIGEIET

-409 KFFCKNVDFILDIG
+409 KFFCPDVDFILDIG

-467 FAKKAIFAKA
+467 FAKKALFAKS

-499 GFTVEDIAAG
+499 GFTVEDIASG

-548 RSFELL
+548 RSFERL
-554 SGRNVV
+554 SGRNVI
-560 RPNISGL
+560 RPNIAGL

-575 LAKEAYELKN
+575 LAKENYEAR
-585 KIACDEDETAATVE
+585 ACYIDDETAATVE
-599 SNIFCEEKN
+599 NNISDNKN
-608 LNIYDEKDNTRGIQ
+608 DEVKANNI
-622 ILTNMNDDKPLHIST
+622 HIST
-637 LVTKENVDKIDM
+637 LVSKENVDNIEM

-654 RCKGCSNSCL
+654 RCRGCSNSCL

-670 PNGNKFIAG
+670 PNGNRFIAG
-679 NKCDIPLGNNKNN
+679 NKCDTPLGNNT
-692 KDIPNLYEY
+692 KDRNIPNLYEY
-701 KYKRVFNY
+701 KYNRIFNY
-709 KPLELSEAKRGVIG
+709 EPLELNKAKRGIIG

-738 TIFTKLGFRVELSE
+738 TLFTNLGFRVEISE
-752 KSSKK
+752 KSSKE

-772 YPAKITHGHVED
+772 YPAKMTHGHVED

-821 EVIKNNMDSIE
+821 EVIKNNMDSLE
-832 KNKVNFMNP
+832 ENNVNFMNP

-847 KGKLKKRLKEALS
+847 KSKLKKRLKDALS

-867 EISCAVEEAFKEQ
+867 EINYAVDKAWDEQ
-880 ENFRRDIR
+880 ENFKKDIR
-888 EKGIETLEYIKNNNI
+888 EKGVETLKYIKDHNI

-929 LGFAVLTEDS
+929 LGFAVFTEDS
-939 VAHLGEIEGKL
+939 VAHLGEIDGKL

-960 RLYRASNFIINNKN
+960 RLYRASNFIIDHDDI
-974 VNLVQLTSFGCGLDS
+974 NLVQLTSFGCGLDS
-989 ITTDAVSE
+989 ITTDAVAE
-997 IIEKGSKI
+997 ILECGSKI

-1029 AIDERKNIDTK
+1029 AIEERKNKNIEISITKRDTK
-1040 SYIIESNKKS
+1040 KFI
-1050 FVNPGKS
+1050 NPGKN

-1082 DLIVL
+1082 DLVVL
-1087 NNGDKAIDEGLKY
+1087 NNGDNAIDEGLKY

-1117 EALKTGNYDLENTSI
+1117 EALKSGRYDLENTSI
-1132 LLAQTEGQCRFTNYT
+1132 LLAQSEGQCRFTNYT
-1147 SVLEKALKESGYE
+1147 SVLEKALKEAGYE
-1160 GIPVLSL
+1160 DLPVLSL
-1167 SLAGIDKTNSLEGM
+1167 SLAGVDKTNSLEGM
-1181 NLNLVKKSIV
+1181 NLDLVKKSIV

-1197 LLSKVLHRV
+1197 LLSRV
-1206 RPYEKIKG
+1206 
-1214 STDELYNKWN
+1214 
-1224 NICRD
+1224 
-1229 SFNEPLKKNFKN
+1229 
-1241 IITNIIKEFEELP
+1241 
-1254 RIDVYKPKV
+1254 
-1263 GLVGELL
+1263 
-1270 VKFNPIA
+1270 
-1277 NNKIVNMLEKEGV
+1277 
-1290 EVVHN
+1290 
-1295 DLLTLFLS
+1295 
-1303 SAKNQIFNYK
+1303 
-1313 HLDGKY
+1313 
-1319 INRLKGEITI
+1319 
-1329 KLIEKYQKV
+1329 
-1338 YLEALKKSKIF
+1338 
-1349 YVTEKIDELAN
+1349 
-1360 NASKI
+1360 
-1365 ISLGNQ
+1365 
-1371 SGEGWK
+1371 
-1377 LPGEIMELE
+1377 
-1386 SWGVN
+1386 
-1391 NVICMQPFGCLPSH
+1391 PS
-1405 AVARGAI
+1405 
-1412 KSLKKLNNK
+1412 
-1421 LNIVTIEYDPG
+1421 
-1432 SSEVNQTNRIKLMLA
+1432 
-1447 SAFDKI
+1447 

>member
-1 MKNLL
+1 MGNILK
-6 RIGVDIGSTTI
+6 IGVDIGSTTI
-17 KMVVINQKEKIL
+17 KMVVINQDEKIL

-48 LDAENT
+48 EDAESI
-54 IKNNRLIFSISGSG
+54 IKDKKLTFSISGSG
-68 GMSIAEKLKV
+68 GMSLAEKLNV

-91 QKHNPETDV
+91 QINNPETDV

-113 LNGGIEQRMNGSCA
+113 LNGGVEQRMNGTCA

-145 SSLNEEAKN
+145 GKLNEEAKS

-173 QPLINEGAKKSDIAI
+173 QPLINEGAKKCDIAI

-227 RFIDVLELKEDD
+227 RFIEVLKLKDED
-239 VIFPDDSEL
+239 VIFPQDSEL

-258 EGKNEYDY
+258 EGKSEYDY
-266 EEVLK
+266 HSILAR
-271 NLEDIKVDEEHK
+271 LEDIKGEEENK

-288 PLFKNEAEYKE
+288 PLFKNKQEYDSFKE
-299 FKDRHDQ
+299 RHDKSVV
-306 NIIKELSIDEAKGP
+306 KEIDISMAEGK
-320 CFLGIDAGS
+320 CYLGIDAGS

-338 DKSEILYSYYAS
+338 EKCEILYSYYAG
-350 NKGNPVDTASGIL
+350 NKGNPVDTAAGII

-372 GAQIVY
+372 GAKIVY

-394 IDIGEIET
+394 MDIGEIET

-409 KFFCKNVDFILDIG
+409 KFFCPDVDFILDIG

-467 FAKKAIFAKA
+467 FAKKALFAKS

-548 RSFELL
+548 RSFERL
-554 SGRNVV
+554 SGRNVI
-560 RPNISGL
+560 RPNIAGL

-575 LAKEAYELKN
+575 LAKENYEAR
-585 KIACDEDETAATVE
+585 ACYIDDETAATVE
-599 SNIFCEEKN
+599 NNILDNKN
-608 LNIYDEKDNTRGIQ
+608 DEVKANNI
-622 ILTNMNDDKPLHIST
+622 HIST
-637 LVTKENVDKIDM
+637 LVSKENVDNIEM

-654 RCKGCSNSCL
+654 RCRGCSNSCL

-670 PNGNKFIAG
+670 PNGNRFIAG
-679 NKCDIPLGNNKNN
+679 NKCDTPLGNNT
-692 KDIPNLYEY
+692 KDRNIPNLYEY
-701 KYKRVFNY
+701 KYNRIFNY
-709 KPLELSEAKRGVIG
+709 EPLELNKAKRGIIG

-738 TIFTKLGFRVELSE
+738 TLFTNLGFRVEISE
-752 KSSKK
+752 KSSKE

-772 YPAKITHGHVED
+772 YPAKMTHGHVEY

-821 EVIKNNMDSIE
+821 EVIKNNMDSLE
-832 KNKVNFMNP
+832 ENNVNFMNP

-847 KGKLKKRLKEALS
+847 KSKLKKRLKDALS

-867 EISCAVEEAFKEQ
+867 EINYAVDKAWDEQ
-880 ENFRRDIR
+880 ENFKKDIR
-888 EKGIETLEYIKNNNI
+888 EKGVETLKYIKNHNI
-903 QGILLGGRP
+903 HGILLGGRP

-929 LGFAVLTEDS
+929 LGFAVFTEDS
-939 VAHLGEIEGKL
+939 VAHLGEIDGKL

-960 RLYRASNFIINNKN
+960 RLYRASNFIIDHDYI
-974 VNLVQLTSFGCGLDS
+974 NLVQLTSFGCGLDS
-989 ITTDAVSE
+989 ITTDAVAE
-997 IIEKGSKI
+997 ILECGSKI

-1029 AIDERKNIDTK
+1029 AIEERKNKNIETSITKKDTK
-1040 SYIIESNKKS
+1040 KFI
-1050 FVNPGKS
+1050 NPGKN

-1082 DLIVL
+1082 DLVVL
-1087 NNGDKAIDEGLKY
+1087 NNGDNAIDEGLKY

-1117 EALKTGNYDLENTSI
+1117 EALKSGRYDLENTSI
-1132 LLAQTEGQCRFTNYT
+1132 LLAQSEGQCRFTNYT
-1147 SVLEKALKESGYE
+1147 SVLEKALKEAGYE
-1160 GIPVLSL
+1160 DLPVLSL
-1167 SLAGIDKTNSLEGM
+1167 SLAGVDKTNSLEGM
-1181 NLNLVKKSIV
+1181 NLDLVKKSIV

-1197 LLSKVLHRV
+1197 LLSRVLHRV

-1214 STDELYNKWN
+1214 SADELYKKWTR
-1224 NICRD
+1224 ICRE
-1229 SFNEPLKKNFKN
+1229 SFEEPLKKNFKS
-1241 IITNIIKEFEELP
+1241 IISSIIKEFEELP

-1277 NNKIVNMLEKEGV
+1277 NNSIVNMLEKEGV

-1295 DLLTLFLS
+1295 DLLSLFLS

-1319 INRLKGEITI
+1319 ISKLKGEITI

-1338 YLEALKKSKIF
+1338 YIDALKKSRIF
-1349 YVTEKIDELAN
+1349 YVTEKIDEMAH

-1386 SWGVN
+1386 NWGVN
-1391 NVICMQPFGCLPSH
+1391 NVVCMQPFGCLPSH
-1405 AVARGAI
+1405 AVARGTI
-1412 KSLKKLNNK
+1412 KALKKLNNK

-1432 SSEVNQTNRIKLMLA
+1432 SSEVNQNNRIKLMLA